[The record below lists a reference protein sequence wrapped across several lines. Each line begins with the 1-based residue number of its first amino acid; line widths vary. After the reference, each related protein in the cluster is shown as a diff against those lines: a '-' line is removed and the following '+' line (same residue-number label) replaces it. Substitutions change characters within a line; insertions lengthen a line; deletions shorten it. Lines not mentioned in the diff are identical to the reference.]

1 MSSQLIKKQIE
12 AGYKKIY
19 PITFIQEILD
29 KGTGEKLSKILNR
42 INHVYLN
49 FKGNKEATRA
59 SLPLELQRRGIWITY
74 DTNDSIVTEMY
85 KGGDIRGD
93 WEQIPDVEFVRSNA
107 SKIPDGAIIPE
118 HLSPA
123 LWEMLLEEHTII
135 NMPDDEDLT
144 HNCRVLK
151 FKDRQYCPSDPQGKG
166 YIILRRNW
174 VNGINVLDKAKISEA
189 NTIYEIRYN
198 FDLKGALLEL
208 PESCTLLFNGGSI
221 NNGTIVFN
229 KTNILGISKLTDIG
243 DVTVLGTFDKGLIM
257 AMDDTVKWYDGSE
270 WKKIEA
276 DSSLLT
282 FSARV
287 LKAEKTEEPIA
298 TAEVVDNEIQFTFG
312 LPKGDKGDKG
322 DPGEKGDPGDTA
334 VSTQTFAI
342 FKSTGTDKNPPAT
355 PTGGHWNS
363 TNDVFTPPEG
373 WSRTDNLTGI
383 IWMSTGIFKDD
394 TGTLLGTWSTPVRI
408 SGEDGAPGTDGL
420 TLEFIYKLT
429 PTSLEVPALNV
440 TDSPNTNG
448 YVPSGWTNNPQGID
462 IDNQCEWVSTRKKEL
477 GGAWQN
483 WNTPTIWSKWGVNG
497 KDGAGIEYIYLRNN
511 GESVNNPTP
520 SNTSTD
526 RYQEK
531 GDYEDIEYIPDGW
544 TDNPQGVAPGLRY
557 EWVSQRKYRNGVW
570 GAFSNPVVWSKW
582 GEDGFAGLSV
592 RTMYAKYSLGNTPPV
607 VTTNINPGSIWGL
620 VFPNYDNTKEAVW
633 MIQAYVTYKNEL
645 ATTEDGIPEAAL
657 GWQGPW
663 IVTGTPGENGNPVNW
678 KTYVYKKSTTKPTSK
693 PPVNVLYNDAS
704 IANAGWMDYP
714 NDTGQWWQC
723 IGTVD
728 GTTKMITE
736 WSEILPVNGQD
747 GTAQDGKKV
756 EMRFNKNTSQIT
768 APAINRAIRQPEG
781 WTINPPELTV
791 TESTVDGITTV
802 TAEYLWMT
810 VATIN
815 PDDTLVTDS
824 DGNGWSIPVRISG
837 EQGPKGNTGP
847 TGDRG
852 PQGPTGISGVSFEVK
867 YCLGTATTYL
877 GNSNPSESLDGWS
890 DTVPETT
897 QEHPYIWCIQG
908 KKVYSKDE
916 KGNEVFVINWSRPFR
931 LSGINGLTGEAAGS
945 QIIYPAGVYDVNKT
959 YETTERIAPYVLDTS
974 DGNYYVMNY
983 IGTWTGTE
991 QGDKTPSQSF
1001 AQNGNTYWQKF
1012 EAFDAVYTKVGI
1024 IANGLIG
1031 EAVFN
1036 GDYAFSQQGIDRQGN
1051 ESSDYQEFCHTPG
1064 DIYVNNPYDPTCI
1077 FRPNW
1082 CVNFSTGEQWMG
1094 RGKSYFGSEGD
1105 GYVANKNISWNANGN
1120 VTLGSNVTIS
1130 YSQVNGIDD
1139 AINQGVTNGVNN
1151 GLTDVNNRIDGF
1163 ESWKNTVEET
1173 FNGIDERIGNNE
1185 ITIGEINNKASL
1197 VSQMSNAEV
1206 LFHNPE
1212 FVVKS
1217 LSEASSYEEI
1227 PSIIMT
1233 TFNNIRLY
1241 GICSGYSGYH
1251 HCVISGDS
1259 DVLGW
1264 NGTNDKTVLFFNY
1277 GSFAGSDIT
1286 IIGIDIKRGSTYY
1299 NIFEGSVRL
1308 ESLEEAEKVSIPYK
1322 SNPLP
1327 SDSPYLL
1334 STDSLYIRYQSDWAY
1349 TFPSVEGINFIS
1361 ILQYYNNDTPHIL
1374 FGYDVGTGVT
1384 NNLHS
1389 AVILPSAD
1397 SSALDSTSPNHNGDT
1412 LLIKNYS
1419 YMSPTDLRIPGLQ
1432 FAVDSRANA
1441 KFLCRTVAKIPEDF
1455 RLEFTNN
1462 ECGNGAKF
1470 TWLTDNHGTGSYK
1483 EYLYLVECGST
1494 GNFSTVLFSY
1504 LVPCDDKGVTA
1515 VKGST
1520 YQRSIIVTKNGEQ
1533 ISYAPLEWRVAY
1545 ATVFDLTSNSK
1556 VSTYID
1562 ANGIYTGTINAAQI
1576 TAGTIDSGV
1585 INTDTILSNGNKW
1598 ALLKDGS
1605 GYLAS
1610 KNISWLADGT
1620 LSIKGANTTITNG
1633 TVTGK
1638 YTSGNTVFYDGYQLN
1653 PNGSGYIAGKL
1664 ITWTADGQ
1672 ITLPPMGTITVTPKY
1687 SYLTFTGFDV
1697 TLTVFA
1703 GYCNIEGGIYLGVSF
1718 DGSTVTDNNWFPVT
1732 TDPVASPYTAIK
1744 SIGYSDWNV
1753 PDGDAVYPKTLM
1765 LGVGSNKKIAANY
1778 DIQNI
1783 NILDPYQIVM
1793 ASDATITWH
1802 SKSFTSDDVAI
1813 DGGDVFNFKGNSAR
1827 LTLELRNPDTSM
1839 HTYKILYYVNSTT
1852 ELNGYAVN
1860 GGNPV
1865 GKIPIDESIP
1875 IGNGTVR
1882 VIISQ
1887 SLGATGA
1894 QLNGTTYALSGGG
1907 YMYIDVKIS
1916 GVSAINPNLNKAA
1929 LVIAIA
1935 QIQ

>member
-49 FKGNKEATRA
+49 FKGTKEATRA
-59 SLPLELQRRGIWITY
+59 SLPKELQRRGIWITY
-74 DTNDSIVTEMY
+74 DTNDSIVTEVY
-85 KGGDIRGD
+85 KGGDLTGD
-93 WEQIPDVEFVRSNA
+93 WDIVPDIDFVRSNA
-107 SKIPDGAIIPE
+107 SKIPEGAIIPE

-123 LWEMLLEEHTII
+123 LREMLLEEHTII

-144 HNCRVLK
+144 QKCRVLK

-243 DVTVLGTFDKGLIM
+243 DVTILGSFDKGLIM

-276 DSSLLT
+276 DSSILN

-355 PTGGHWNS
+355 PTGGHWDS
-363 TNDVFTPPEG
+363 SNDSFTPPEG

-394 TGTLLGTWSTPVRI
+394 TGTLLGAWSTPVRI
-408 SGEDGAPGTDGL
+408 SGEDGVPGSDGL
-420 TLEFIYKLT
+420 TIEFIYKLT
-429 PTSLEVPALNV
+429 PTSLIVPELNL
-440 TDSPNTNG
+440 TDSPNVND
-448 YVPSGWTNNPQGID
+448 YIPSGWKDRPTGID
-462 IDNQCEWVSTRKKEL
+462 VENQCEWVSTRKRNQGE
-477 GGAWQN
+477 AWQN
-483 WNTPTIWSKWGVNG
+483 WTKPAIWSKWGVNG
-497 KDGAGIEYIYLRNN
+497 QDGDGIQYIYLRNN

-520 SNTSTD
+520 SNTTTD

-531 GDYEDIEYIPDGW
+531 GDYEGVEYVPTELGW
-544 TDNPQGVAPGLRY
+544 TDNPQGVTSELRY
-557 EWVSQRKYRNGVW
+557 EWVSQRKYRDGVW
-570 GAFSNPVVWSKW
+570 GPFSNPVVWAKW

-607 VTTNINPGSIWGL
+607 VTNNINPGSIWGL

-781 WTINPPELTV
+781 WSLTPPQLTV

-824 DGNGWSIPVRISG
+824 GGNGWSIPVRISG

-847 TGDRG
+847 TGKPG
-852 PQGPTGISGVSFEVK
+852 PQGPTGISGVSFEIK
-867 YCLGTATTYL
+867 YCLGTADSYT
-877 GNSNPSESLDGWS
+877 GEWLDN
-890 DTVPETT
+890 VPETT
-897 QEHPYIWCIQG
+897 TEYPYIWCKQG

-916 KGNEVFVINWSRPFR
+916 EGNEVFVINWGNPFR

-959 YETTERIAPYVLDTS
+959 YKTTERVAPYVLDSS

-991 QGDKTPSQSF
+991 QNNQTPSQSF
-1001 AQNGNTYWQKF
+1001 ANNGNTYWQKF

-1036 GDYAFSQQGIDRQGN
+1036 GDYAFSQKGIDRQGN

-1163 ESWKNTVEET
+1163 ESWKNTVEKT
-1173 FNGIDERIGNNE
+1173 FDGIDKRIGNNE

-1197 VSQMSNAEV
+1197 VSQMSNAEL
-1206 LFHNPE
+1206 LFPNPE
-1212 FVVKS
+1212 FTGEKLIDDFVEWWK
-1217 LSEASSYEEI
+1217 YQH
-1227 PSIIMT
+1227 
-1233 TFNNIRLY
+1233 NNLRLY
-1241 GICSGYSGYH
+1241 GVTKGYSGYH
-1251 HCVISGDS
+1251 HCVIPGTS
-1259 DVLGW
+1259 DILRW
-1264 NGTNDKTVLFFNY
+1264 NGAETPTTVFFNY
-1277 GSFAGSDIT
+1277 CNSFKGLDAT

-1299 NIFEGSVRL
+1299 NIFEGSL
-1308 ESLEEAEKVSIPYK
+1308 ELSEEKAAISYK
-1322 SNPLP
+1322 DNPLP

-1334 STDSLYIRYQSDWAY
+1334 STDSLYIRYQSEWGDTSADLNQDSLVGFPFYLSMYRNTTPYLVIGSLDALPEGTNYWHSYHY
-1349 TFPSVEGINFIS
+1349 TNEVVGDIPPN
-1361 ILQYYNNDTPHIL
+1361 
-1374 FGYDVGTGVT
+1374 GTGFICT
-1384 NNLHS
+1384 
-1389 AVILPSAD
+1389 IR
-1397 SSALDSTSPNHNGDT
+1397 
-1412 LLIKNYS
+1412 NYS

-1432 FAVDSRANA
+1432 FAVDSRPNA
-1441 KFLCRTVAKIPEDF
+1441 RFLCRIVAKIPENF
-1455 RLEFTNN
+1455 KLNFTNN
-1462 ECGNGAKF
+1462 QYGNGGTF
-1470 TWLTDNHGTGSYK
+1470 TWLTDNQGTGKYK
-1483 EYLYLVECGST
+1483 EYLYLLECGST
-1494 GNFSTVLFSY
+1494 GNFQSVLYSY
-1504 LVPCDDKGVTA
+1504 LEVNDKKLVTPVA
-1515 VKGST
+1515 DPTST
-1520 YQRSIIVTKNGEQ
+1520 YQMSIIVKKDGET
-1533 ISYAPLEWRVAY
+1533 INYAPLEWRVAY

-1576 TAGTIDSGV
+1576 TAGTIDAGL
-1585 INTDTILSNGNKW
+1585 INTDAILSNGDKW
-1598 ALLKDGS
+1598 ALKKDGS

-1610 KNISWLADGT
+1610 NKINWDPNGT
-1620 LSIKGANTTITNG
+1620 LRI
-1633 TVTGK
+1633 
-1638 YTSGNTVFYDGYQLN
+1638 SGNLLGFTGSKYGYNLAPEGQGYVAGGAIKWDM
-1653 PNGSGYIAGKL
+1653 NGGL
-1664 ITWTADGQ
+1664 V
-1672 ITLPPMGTITVTPKY
+1672 LPPMGSIVPVVSGPIHSRSLSATV
-1687 SYLTFTGFDV
+1687 
-1697 TLTVFA
+1697 TVFA
-1703 GYCNIEGGIYLGVSF
+1703 GYCNIEGGIYLGVSSN
-1718 DGSTVTDNNWFPVT
+1718 GLVSGVSAWRTVVSSV
-1732 TDPVASPYTAIK
+1732 VASPYTATVSNIAYTVSGSVGKSLILAVGAGENKKVAANFALGSLGLEQSPYYIK
-1744 SIGYSDWNV
+1744 V
-1753 PDGDAVYPKTLM
+1753 EDGDDAAVDLVQFRSDGETSTASGYDYYFTGTSATVKLFIQNSSSTADKKFTWK
-1765 LGVGSNKKIAANY
+1765 VSNLDSANY
-1778 DIQNI
+1778 HITI
-1783 NILDPYQIVM
+1783 APKLGIT
-1793 ASDATITWH
+1793 ASGITVYKEGNTITGIGLKAG
-1802 SKSFTSDDVAI
+1802 SIELEQGFY
-1813 DGGDVFNFKGNSAR
+1813 
-1827 LTLELRNPDTSM
+1827 LTLDVTKL
-1839 HTYKILYYVNSTT
+1839 T
-1852 ELNGYAVN
+1852 EPSAS
-1860 GGNPV
+1860 
-1865 GKIPIDESIP
+1865 PI
-1875 IGNGTVR
+1875 T
-1882 VIISQ
+1882 
-1887 SLGATGA
+1887 LT
-1894 QLNGTTYALSGGG
+1894 
-1907 YMYIDVKIS
+1907 
-1916 GVSAINPNLNKAA
+1916 INCT
-1929 LVIAIA
+1929 
-1935 QIQ
+1935 

>member
-174 VNGINVLDKAKISEA
+174 VGGINVLEQDKISEA

-198 FDLKGALLEL
+198 FDLKGNLLTL
-208 PESCTLLFNGGSI
+208 PESVTLLFNGGSI
-221 NNGTIVFN
+221 NNGTLICN

-243 DVTVLGTFDKGLIM
+243 DVTVLGTFDEGLVM
-257 AMDDTVKWYDGSE
+257 AMDGTIKWYDGTE
-270 WKKIEA
+270 WRKIESDA
-276 DSSLLT
+276 TSLAL
-282 FSARV
+282 SARV
-287 LKAEKTEEPIA
+287 LSVSKTEEPSA
-298 TAEVVDNEIQFTFG
+298 TAEIVDNEVQFTFG

-322 DPGEKGDPGDTA
+322 DRGEKGEKGDPGDTA
-334 VSTQTFAI
+334 VATQTFAI
-342 FKSTGTDKNPPAT
+342 FKSTGTDKNTPAT
-355 PTGGHWNS
+355 PTGGHWDSSNGS
-363 TNDVFTPPEG
+363 FTPPEG

-394 TGTLLGTWSTPVRI
+394 TGTLLGSWSTPVRI

-448 YVPSGWTNNPQGID
+448 YVPSGWTNNPQGITV
-462 IDNQCEWVSTRKKEL
+462 DNQCEWVSTRRKEL
-477 GGAWQN
+477 RGAWQN
-483 WNTPTIWSKWGVNG
+483 WNTPVIWSKWGVKG
-497 KDGAGIEYIYLRNN
+497 QDGAGIEYIYLRNN
-511 GESVNNPTP
+511 GEPVDNPTP

-531 GDYEDIEYIPDGW
+531 GDYEDIEYIPEGW
-544 TDNPQGVAPGLRY
+544 TDNPQGVTSTLRY

-607 VTTNINPGSIWGL
+607 VTTNINPGSIWGFT
-620 VFPNYDNTKEAVW
+620 FPNYDNKTEAVW
-633 MIQAYVTYKNEL
+633 MIQAYVTYDNKL
-645 ATTEDGIPEAAL
+645 ATVEDGVPEAAL

-663 IVTGTPGENGNPVNW
+663 IVTGTPGEDGVPINW
-678 KTYVYKKSTTKPTSK
+678 KTYIYKKSNTKPTST
-693 PPVNVLYNDAS
+693 PSTGILYTEVLVD
-704 IANAGWMDYP
+704 GWVDYP
-714 NDTGQWWQC
+714 NDSGNWWQC

-728 GTTKMITE
+728 GTTKLITS
-736 WSEILPVNGQD
+736 WSEILPVNGKD

-756 EMRFNKNTSQIT
+756 EMRFNKNSSQTSS
-768 APAINRAIRQPEG
+768 PAINRAIRTPSG
-781 WTINPPELTV
+781 WSLTPPQLTV
-791 TESTVDGITTV
+791 TESTVEGVTTV

-847 TGDRG
+847 AGSQG

-867 YCLGTATTYL
+867 YCLGTANSHT
-877 GNSNPSESLDGWS
+877 GNDPSINLDGWS

-897 QEHPYIWCIQG
+897 SEHPYIWCIQG
-908 KKVYSKDE
+908 KKVYSKNE
-916 KGNEVFVINWSRPFR
+916 EGNEVFVINWGKPFR
-931 LSGINGLTGEAAGS
+931 LSGINGLTEEAAGS
-945 QIIYPAGVYDVNKT
+945 QIIYPAGVYDVTKT

-991 QGDKTPSQSF
+991 QDNKTPSQSF
-1001 AQNGNTYWQKF
+1001 AHNGNTYWQKF

-1036 GDYAFSQQGIDRQGN
+1036 GNYAFSQQGIDRQGN
-1051 ESSDYQEFCHTPG
+1051 ESSDYQDFCRTPG
-1064 DIYVNNPYDPTCI
+1064 DIYVNNPYDLTCI

-1094 RGKSYFGSEGD
+1094 RGKSYFGPKGEGH
-1105 GYVANKNISWNANGN
+1105 VANQNISWDKDGK
-1120 VTLGSNVTIS
+1120 VTLSPSVTIS
-1130 YSQVNGIDD
+1130 FNQVNGIQD

-1151 GLTDVNNRIDGF
+1151 GLTDVNNKINSF
-1163 ESWKNTVEET
+1163 ESWKSTVEET
-1173 FNGIDERIGNNE
+1173 FDGIDKRIGNNE

-1197 VSQMSNAEV
+1197 VSQMASSEM
-1206 LFHNPE
+1206 LFPNPE
-1212 FVVKS
+1212 FTGEKLIDDYVEWWK
-1217 LSEASSYEEI
+1217 YQH
-1227 PSIIMT
+1227 
-1233 TFNNIRLY
+1233 NNLRLY
-1241 GICSGYSGYH
+1241 GVTKGYSGYH
-1251 HCVISGDS
+1251 HCVIPGTSNI
-1259 DVLGW
+1259 LRW
-1264 NGTNDKTVLFFNY
+1264 NGTETPTTVFFNY
-1277 GSFAGSDIT
+1277 CNSFKGLDTT

-1299 NIFEGSVRL
+1299 NIFEGSL
-1308 ESLEEAEKVSIPYK
+1308 ELSEEKAAITYK
-1322 SNPLP
+1322 DNPLP

-1334 STDSLYIRYQSDWAY
+1334 STDSLYIRYQSEWGD
-1349 TFPSVEGINFIS
+1349 TFGNFSQEDLNTLQPPFHLDMYRNNTPYLVVGYNGGIPEGTNYWHSYHYIS
-1361 ILQYYNNDTPHIL
+1361 NEVTGDIPPN
-1374 FGYDVGTGVT
+1374 GTGF
-1384 NNLHS
+1384 
-1389 AVILPSAD
+1389 IC
-1397 SSALDSTSPNHNGDT
+1397 
-1412 LLIKNYS
+1412 IIRNYS

-1432 FAVDSRANA
+1432 FAVDSRPNA
-1441 KFLCRTVAKIPEDF
+1441 RFLCRIVAKIPENF
-1455 RLEFTNN
+1455 KLNFTNN
-1462 ECGNGAKF
+1462 QYGNGGTF
-1470 TWLTDNHGTGSYK
+1470 TWLTDNQGTGKYK
-1483 EYLYLVECGST
+1483 EYLYLLECGNT
-1494 GNFSTVLFSY
+1494 GNFQPVLYSY
-1504 LVPCDDKGVTA
+1504 LEANDKKLVTPVA
-1515 VKGST
+1515 DPTST
-1520 YQRSIIVTKNGEQ
+1520 YQMSIIVSKDGETKN
-1533 ISYAPLEWRVAY
+1533 YAPLEWRVAY

-1585 INTDTILSNGNKW
+1585 INTDTILSNGDNW

-1605 GYLAS
+1605 GYLARR
-1610 KNISWLADGT
+1610 KIKWDTEGT
-1620 LSIKGANTTITNG
+1620 LSISGILQG
-1633 TVTGK
+1633 FTGSK
-1638 YTSGNTVFYDGYQLN
+1638 CGY
-1653 PNGSGYIAGKL
+1653 KL
-1664 ITWTADGQ
+1664 LPDGQ
-1672 ITLPPMGTITVTPKY
+1672 GEVAGGAIKWDMNGGLVLPPMGSIVPVVSGPIHDRKLSATV
-1687 SYLTFTGFDV
+1687 
-1697 TLTVFA
+1697 TVFA
-1703 GYCNIEGGIYLGVSF
+1703 GYCNIEGGIYLGVSS
-1718 DGSTVTDNNWFPVT
+1718 DGVTSWKTVVSSA
-1732 TDPVASPYTAIK
+1732 VASPYTATV
-1744 SIGYSDWNV
+1744 SNIGYTVSGSV
-1753 PDGDAVYPKTLM
+1753 GKSLILAVGTD
-1765 LGVGSNKKIAANY
+1765 KKVAANFDLGSLGLDQSPY
-1778 DIQNI
+1778 AINVVEDGENDTAIDLIQFRSNGETSTASGYNYYFTGTNATVKLFIQNSSSQYDRKFTWKI
-1783 NILDPYQIVM
+1783 DNLSITNYAIAIVPESGM
-1793 ASDATITWH
+1793 SPSGITVYKEGNTITGIGLKAG
-1802 SKSFTSDDVAI
+1802 SMDLRQGFY
-1813 DGGDVFNFKGNSAR
+1813 
-1827 LTLELRNPDTSM
+1827 LTLDVTNPSASPITL
-1839 HTYKILYYVNSTT
+1839 TINC
-1852 ELNGYAVN
+1852 
-1860 GGNPV
+1860 GNE
-1865 GKIPIDESIP
+1865 I
-1875 IGNGTVR
+1875 
-1882 VIISQ
+1882 
-1887 SLGATGA
+1887 
-1894 QLNGTTYALSGGG
+1894 
-1907 YMYIDVKIS
+1907 
-1916 GVSAINPNLNKAA
+1916 
-1929 LVIAIA
+1929 
-1935 QIQ
+1935 

>member
-166 YIILRRNW
+166 YVILRRNW
-174 VNGINVLDKAKISEA
+174 VGGINVLEQDKISEA

-198 FDLKGALLEL
+198 FDLKGNLLTL
-208 PESCTLLFNGGSI
+208 PESVTLLFNGGSI
-221 NNGTIVFN
+221 NNGTLICN

-243 DVTVLGTFDKGLIM
+243 DVTVLGTFDEGLVM
-257 AMDDTVKWYDGSE
+257 AMDGTIKWYDGTE
-270 WKKIEA
+270 WRKIESDA
-276 DSSLLT
+276 TSLAL
-282 FSARV
+282 SARV
-287 LKAEKTEEPIA
+287 LSVSKAEEPSA
-298 TAEVVDNEIQFTFG
+298 TAEIVDNEVQFTFG

-322 DPGEKGDPGDTA
+322 EQGEKGEKGDPGDTA
-334 VSTQTFAI
+334 VATQTFAI
-342 FKSTGTDKNPPAT
+342 FKSTGTDKNTPAT
-355 PTGGHWNS
+355 PIGGHWDSSNGS
-363 TNDVFTPPEG
+363 FTPPEG

-394 TGTLLGTWSTPVRI
+394 TGTLLGSWSTPVRI

-462 IDNQCEWVSTRKKEL
+462 VDNQCEWVSTRKKEL

-483 WNTPTIWSKWGVNG
+483 WNAPVIWSKWGVNG
-497 KDGAGIEYIYLRNN
+497 QDGAGIEYIYLRNN

-531 GDYEDIEYIPDGW
+531 GDYEGIEYVPDGW
-544 TDNPQGVAPGLRY
+544 TDNPQGVAPGASY

-607 VTTNINPGSIWGL
+607 VTTNINPGSIWGFT
-620 VFPNYDNTKEAVW
+620 FPNYDNKTEAVW
-633 MIQAYVTYKNEL
+633 MIQAYVTYDNKL
-645 ATTEDGIPEAAL
+645 ATVEDGVPEAAL

-663 IVTGTPGENGNPVNW
+663 IVTGTPGEDGVPVNW
-678 KTYVYKKSTTKPTSK
+678 KTYIYKKSDTKPTST
-693 PPVNVLYNDAS
+693 PSTGILYTEVLVD
-704 IANAGWMDYP
+704 GWVDYP
-714 NDTGQWWQC
+714 NDSGNWWQC

-728 GTTKMITE
+728 GTTKLITS
-736 WSEILPVNGQD
+736 WSEILPVNGKD

-756 EMRFNKNTSQIT
+756 EMRFNKNSSQTSS
-768 APAINRAIRQPEG
+768 PAIDRTIRTPSG
-781 WTINPPELTV
+781 WSLTPPQLTV

-815 PDDTLVTDS
+815 PDDTLVKDS

-867 YCLGTATTYL
+867 YCLGTADSHT
-877 GNSNPSESLDGWS
+877 GNDPSINLDGWS
-890 DTVPETT
+890 DEVPKTT

-908 KKVYSKDE
+908 KKVYSKNE
-916 KGNEVFVINWSRPFR
+916 EGNEVFVINWGKPFR

-945 QIIYPAGVYDVNKT
+945 QIIYPAGVYDVTKT
-959 YETTERIAPYVLDTS
+959 YETTERIAPYVLDPS

-1001 AQNGNTYWQKF
+1001 ADNGNTYWQKF

-1036 GDYAFSQQGIDRQGN
+1036 KEYAFSQTGIDVEGN
-1051 ESSDYQEFCHTPG
+1051 ESTNYQNFMLLSNGLTSFS
-1064 DIYVNNPYDPTCI
+1064 PYDHNCL
-1077 FRPNW
+1077 FRPRW
-1082 CVNFSTGEQWMG
+1082 CVNFKTGEQWLG
-1094 RGKSYFGSEGD
+1094 TGTSHFGSAGD
-1105 GYVANKNISWNANGN
+1105 GYVANENIKWNAEGK

-1130 YSQVNGIDD
+1130 YSQVAGITD
-1139 AINQGVTNGVNN
+1139 AINQGVTEGVNN
-1151 GLTDVNNRIDGF
+1151 GLTDVNNRIDTINSDF
-1163 ESWKNTVEET
+1163 NSWKDHVGDT
-1173 FNGIDERIGNNE
+1173 FTGINEKIKNNE
-1185 ITIGEINNKASL
+1185 ITIGEISNKASL
-1197 VSQMSNAEV
+1197 VSQMASSEM
-1206 LFHNPE
+1206 LFPNPE
-1212 FVVKS
+1212 FIYDLNRVDLDISMGVDAI
-1217 LSEASSYEEI
+1217 EA
-1227 PSIIMT
+1227 MT
-1233 TFNNIRLY
+1233 TFMKYIFNNLKLY
-1241 GICSGYSGYH
+1241 GVNIGYAGYH
-1251 HCVISGDS
+1251 HHVLSGAT
-1259 DVLGW
+1259 LGW
-1264 NGTNDKTVLFFNY
+1264 DGTEQQTTIFFNY
-1277 GSFAGSDIT
+1277 SKFLGKDAS
-1286 IIGIDIKRGSTYY
+1286 IIRIDIKRSGEYH
-1299 NIFEGSVRL
+1299 NIYEGKFDVT
-1308 ESLEEAEKVSIPYK
+1308 ETATAISL
-1322 SNPLP
+1322 SNPFP
-1327 SDSPYLL
+1327 SNSSNLL
-1334 STDSLYIRYQSDWAY
+1334 ATDELYISFQSDWGYTNWEQENINYLAY
-1349 TFPSVEGINFIS
+1349 LEYLKNT
-1361 ILQYYNNDTPHIL
+1361 TPYPL
-1374 FGYDVGTGVT
+1374 YGMGSTTSYGTLY
-1384 NNLHS
+1384 LHS
-1389 AVILPSAD
+1389 MMIPYIEG
-1397 SSALDSTSPNHNGDT
+1397 STDNIIRDDPDSPNSNGKT
-1412 LLIKNYS
+1412 MVIQNYS
-1419 YMSPTDLRIPGLQ
+1419 YMSSTDLRIPGLQ
-1432 FAVDSRANA
+1432 FAVDSRPNA
-1441 KFLCRTVAKIPEDF
+1441 RFLCRIVAKIPENF
-1455 RLEFTNN
+1455 KLTFTNN
-1462 ECGNGAKF
+1462 QYGNGGTF
-1470 TWLTDNHGTGSYK
+1470 TWLTDNQGTGKYK
-1483 EYLYLVECGST
+1483 EYLYLLECGST
-1494 GNFSTVLFSY
+1494 GNFQSVLYSY
-1504 LVPCDDKGVTA
+1504 LEANDKKLVEPIAGA
-1515 VKGST
+1515 T
-1520 YQRSIIVTKNGEQ
+1520 YQMSIIVKKNDET
-1533 ISYAPLEWRVAY
+1533 INYAPLEWRVAY

-1556 VSTYID
+1556 VGTYID

-1610 KNISWLADGT
+1610 KNIKWEIDGT
-1620 LSIKGANTTITNG
+1620 LRI
-1633 TVTGK
+1633 
-1638 YTSGNTVFYDGYQLN
+1638 SGNLLGFTGSKYGYNLAPEGQGYVAGGAIKWDM
-1653 PNGSGYIAGKL
+1653 NGGL
-1664 ITWTADGQ
+1664 V
-1672 ITLPPMGTITVTPKY
+1672 LPPMGTIVPVVSGPIHNRVLSATV
-1687 SYLTFTGFDV
+1687 
-1697 TLTVFA
+1697 TVFA
-1703 GYCNIEGGIYLGVSF
+1703 GYCNIEGGIYLGVSSN
-1718 DGSTVTDNNWFPVT
+1718 GLVSGVTSWITVVDHTVS
-1732 TDPVASPYTAIK
+1732 SPYTAT
-1744 SIGYSDWNV
+1744 V
-1753 PDGDAVYPKTLM
+1753 PNIVYTGPNNETLILAVGTT
-1765 LGVGSNKKIAANY
+1765 KKVAANFALGSLGLGKPPYKIEVAEAGENDTAVDLIQFRSNGETSTASGY
-1778 DIQNI
+1778 DYYFTGTSATVKLLIQNSSSI
-1783 NILDPYQIVM
+1783 ADREFTWSVSNLASSNYTIAIVPEYGM
-1793 ASDATITWH
+1793 SPSGITVIKTGMNNTITGIGLKAG
-1802 SKSFTSDDVAI
+1802 SMELNQGFY
-1813 DGGDVFNFKGNSAR
+1813 
-1827 LTLELRNPDTSM
+1827 LTLDITNPS
-1839 HTYKILYYVNSTT
+1839 
-1852 ELNGYAVN
+1852 A
-1860 GGNPV
+1860 
-1865 GKIPIDESIP
+1865 
-1875 IGNGTVR
+1875 
-1882 VIISQ
+1882 
-1887 SLGATGA
+1887 SLIT
-1894 QLNGTTYALSGGG
+1894 LTIKCT
-1907 YMYIDVKIS
+1907 
-1916 GVSAINPNLNKAA
+1916 
-1929 LVIAIA
+1929 
-1935 QIQ
+1935 

>member
-93 WEQIPDVEFVRSNA
+93 WEQIPDVEFVRNNA

-174 VNGINVLDKAKISEA
+174 VGGINVLEQDKISEA

-198 FDLKGALLEL
+198 FDLKGNLLTL
-208 PESCTLLFNGGSI
+208 PESVTLLFNGGSI
-221 NNGTIVFN
+221 NNGTLICN

-243 DVTVLGTFDKGLIM
+243 DVSILGTFDEGLVM
-257 AMDDTVKWYDGSE
+257 AMDGTIKWYDGTE
-270 WKKIEA
+270 WRKIESDA
-276 DSSLLT
+276 TSLAL
-282 FSARV
+282 SARV
-287 LKAEKTEEPIA
+287 LSVSKAEEPSA
-298 TAEVVDNEIQFTFG
+298 TAEIVDNEVQFTFG

-322 DPGEKGDPGDTA
+322 DRGEKGEKGERGDTA
-334 VSTQTFAI
+334 VATQTFAI
-342 FKSTGTDKNPPAT
+342 FKSTGTDKNTPAT
-355 PTGGHWNS
+355 PTGGHWDS
-363 TNDVFTPPEG
+363 SNDSFTPPEG

-394 TGTLLGTWSTPVRI
+394 TGTLLGSWSTPVRI

-429 PTSLEVPALNV
+429 PTSLEKPALNV

-462 IDNQCEWVSTRKKEL
+462 VDNQCEWVSTRKKEL
-477 GGAWQN
+477 RGAWQN
-483 WNTPTIWSKWGVNG
+483 WNTPVIWSKWGVKG
-497 KDGAGIEYIYLRNN
+497 QDGAGIEYIYLRNN

-544 TDNPQGVAPGLRY
+544 TDNPQGVTSTLRY

-570 GAFSNPVVWSKW
+570 GAFSNPVVWAKW

-607 VTTNINPGSIWGL
+607 VTTNINPGSIWGFT
-620 VFPNYDNTKEAVW
+620 FPNYDNKTEAVW
-633 MIQAYVTYKNEL
+633 MIQAYVTYDNKL
-645 ATTEDGIPEAAL
+645 ATVEDGVPEAAL

-693 PPVNVLYNDAS
+693 PPVNVLFNDSS
-704 IANAGWMDYP
+704 IINAGWMDYP

-728 GTTKMITE
+728 GTTKLITS
-736 WSEILPVNGQD
+736 WSEILPVNGKD

-756 EMRFNKNTSQIT
+756 EMRFNKNSSQT
-768 APAINRAIRQPEG
+768 AYPAIDRTIRTPSG
-781 WTINPPELTV
+781 WSLTPPQLTV

-810 VATIN
+810 VATVN
-815 PDDTLVTDS
+815 PDDTLVKDS

-867 YCLGTATTYL
+867 YCLGTANSCT
-877 GNSNPSESLDGWS
+877 GSDPSSNPDLNGWS
-890 DTVPETT
+890 DEVPNTT
-897 QEHPYIWCIQG
+897 SEHPYIWCIQG

-916 KGNEVFVINWSRPFR
+916 KGNEVFVINWGKPFR
-931 LSGINGLTGEAAGS
+931 LSGINGLTGEAPGS
-945 QIIYPAGVYDVNKT
+945 QIVYPAGVYNVTKT

-1001 AQNGNTYWQKF
+1001 ADNGNTYWQKF
-1012 EAFDAVYTKVGI
+1012 EAFDAVYAKVGI

-1051 ESSDYQEFCHTPG
+1051 ESSDYQDFCRTPG
-1064 DIYVNNPYDPTCI
+1064 DIYVSNPYDSTCI

-1094 RGKSYFGSEGD
+1094 RGKSYFGPEGD
-1105 GYVANKNISWNANGN
+1105 GHVANGNISWNAEGK

-1130 YSQVNGIDD
+1130 YSQVAGITD
-1139 AINQGVTNGVNN
+1139 AINQGVTEGVNN

-1163 ESWKNTVEET
+1163 ESWKSTVEKT
-1173 FNGIDERIGNNE
+1173 FTDIDKKIENNE

-1197 VSQMSNAEV
+1197 VSQMASSKM
-1206 LFHNPE
+1206 LFPNPE
-1212 FVVKS
+1212 FIFDITRVDLDVS
-1217 LSEASSYEEI
+1217 MGVDAIEAF
-1227 PSIIMT
+1227 T
-1233 TFNNIRLY
+1233 TFAKYSYNNLKLY
-1241 GICSGYSGYH
+1241 GVNIGYAGYH
-1251 HCVISGDS
+1251 HHVLSGATLEWD
-1259 DVLGW
+1259 
-1264 NGTNDKTVLFFNY
+1264 GTESQTTIFFNY
-1277 GSFAGSDIT
+1277 SKFLGKDVS
-1286 IIGIDIKRGSTYY
+1286 IIRMDIKRNGTYY
-1299 NIFEGSVRL
+1299 NVYEGKFDVT
-1308 ESLEEAEKVSIPYK
+1308 ETATAISLK

-1327 SDSPYLL
+1327 SASSNLL
-1334 STDSLYIRYQSDWAY
+1334 ATDELYISFQSDWGSLLWDKDTTSY
-1349 TFPSVEGINFIS
+1349 ITYLE
-1361 ILQYYNNDTPHIL
+1361 YYKNTTPYPL
-1374 FGYDVGTGVT
+1374 FGTSATNGTLY
-1384 NNLHS
+1384 LHS
-1389 AVILPSAD
+1389 RMGFYTEGDDNSGIEDDP
-1397 SSALDSTSPNHNGDT
+1397 TSPNSNGET
-1412 LLIKNYS
+1412 MVIQNYS

-1432 FAVDSRANA
+1432 FAVDSRPNA
-1441 KFLCRTVAKIPEDF
+1441 RFLCRIVAKIPENF
-1455 RLEFTNN
+1455 KLSITNN
-1462 ECGNGAKF
+1462 QYGNGGTF
-1470 TWLTDNHGTGSYK
+1470 TWLTDNQGTGKYK
-1483 EYLYLVECGST
+1483 EYLYLLECGAT
-1494 GNFSTVLFSY
+1494 GNFQSVLYSY
-1504 LVPCDDKGVTA
+1504 LEANDKNLVTPVA
-1515 VKGST
+1515 GAT
-1520 YQRSIIVTKNGEQ
+1520 YQMSIIVSKNGET
-1533 ISYAPLEWRVAY
+1533 INYAPLEWRVAY

-1556 VSTYID
+1556 VGTYID

-1585 INTDTILSNGNKW
+1585 INTDTILSNGNYW

-1610 KNISWLADGT
+1610 KKINWDTEGT
-1620 LSIKGANTTITNG
+1620 LRI
-1633 TVTGK
+1633 
-1638 YTSGNTVFYDGYQLN
+1638 SGNLLGFTGSKYGYNLAPEGQGYVAGGAIKWDM
-1653 PNGSGYIAGKL
+1653 NGGL
-1664 ITWTADGQ
+1664 I
-1672 ITLPPMGTITVTPKY
+1672 LPPMGSIVPVVSGPIHSRSLSATV
-1687 SYLTFTGFDV
+1687 
-1697 TLTVFA
+1697 TVFA
-1703 GYCNIEGGIYLGVSF
+1703 GYCDIEGGIYLGVSSN
-1718 DGSTVTDNNWFPVT
+1718 GLVSGVSAWKTVVSSV
-1732 TDPVASPYTAIK
+1732 VASPYTATVPNIVYTVSGSVGK
-1744 SIGYSDWNV
+1744 SLILAIGAGTNKKVAANFDLGSLGLGKSPYKIEVVEDPSGESDTAVDLVQFRSDGETSTASGYDYYFTGTSATVKLFIQNSSETNDRTFTWNV
-1753 PDGDAVYPKTLM
+1753 
-1765 LGVGSNKKIAANY
+1765 SNLASSNYTIA
-1778 DIQNI
+1778 
-1783 NILDPYQIVM
+1783 IVPEYGM
-1793 ASDATITWH
+1793 TPSGIAIIRTGMNNTITGIGLKAG
-1802 SKSFTSDDVAI
+1802 SMDLNQGFY
-1813 DGGDVFNFKGNSAR
+1813 
-1827 LTLELRNPDTSM
+1827 LTLDVTNPSASPIELTIKC
-1839 HTYKILYYVNSTT
+1839 T
-1852 ELNGYAVN
+1852 
-1860 GGNPV
+1860 
-1865 GKIPIDESIP
+1865 
-1875 IGNGTVR
+1875 
-1882 VIISQ
+1882 
-1887 SLGATGA
+1887 
-1894 QLNGTTYALSGGG
+1894 
-1907 YMYIDVKIS
+1907 
-1916 GVSAINPNLNKAA
+1916 
-1929 LVIAIA
+1929 
-1935 QIQ
+1935 

>member
-174 VNGINVLDKAKISEA
+174 VGGINVLEQNKISEA

-198 FDLKGALLEL
+198 FDLKGNLLTL
-208 PESCTLLFNGGSI
+208 PESVTLLFNGGSI
-221 NNGTIVFN
+221 NNGTLICN

-243 DVTVLGTFDKGLIM
+243 DVTVLGTFDEGLVM
-257 AMDDTVKWYDGSE
+257 AMDGTIKWYDGTE
-270 WKKIEA
+270 WRKIESDA
-276 DSSLLT
+276 TSLAL
-282 FSARV
+282 SARV
-287 LKAEKTEEPIA
+287 LSVSKADEPSA
-298 TAEVVDNEIQFTFG
+298 TAEIVDNEVQFTFG

-322 DPGEKGDPGDTA
+322 EQGEKGEKGDPGDTA
-334 VSTQTFAI
+334 VATQTFAI
-342 FKSTGTDKNPPAT
+342 FKSTGTDKNTPAT
-355 PTGGHWNS
+355 PIGGHWDSSNGS
-363 TNDVFTPPEG
+363 FTPPEG

-394 TGTLLGTWSTPVRI
+394 TGTLLGSWSTPVRI
-408 SGEDGAPGTDGL
+408 SGENGVPGTDGL

-448 YVPSGWTNNPQGID
+448 YVPSGWTNNPQGITV
-462 IDNQCEWVSTRKKEL
+462 DNQCEWVSTRKKEL

-483 WNTPTIWSKWGVNG
+483 WNTPVIWSKWGVNG
-497 KDGAGIEYIYLRNN
+497 QDGAGIEYIYLRNN

-531 GDYEDIEYIPDGW
+531 GDYEGIEYIPDGW
-544 TDNPQGVAPGLRY
+544 TDNPQGVASGLRY

-607 VTTNINPGSIWGL
+607 VTTNINPGSIWGFT
-620 VFPNYDNTKEAVW
+620 FPNYDNKTEAVW
-633 MIQAYVTYKNEL
+633 MIQAYVTYDNKL
-645 ATTEDGIPEAAL
+645 ATVEDGVPEAAL

-693 PPVNVLYNDAS
+693 PPVNVLFNDSS
-704 IANAGWMDYP
+704 ITNAGWMDYP

-768 APAINRAIRQPEG
+768 APAINRARRQPDG
-781 WTINPPELTV
+781 WTINPPQLTV

-824 DGNGWSIPVRISG
+824 DGNGWSVPVRISG

-847 TGDRG
+847 AGSQG

-867 YCLGTATTYL
+867 YCLGTANSYT
-877 GNSNPSESLDGWS
+877 GSNPSTNLNGWS
-890 DTVPETT
+890 DEVPETT
-897 QEHPYIWCIQG
+897 SELPYIWCIQG
-908 KKVYSKDE
+908 KKVYSKNE
-916 KGNEVFVINWSRPFR
+916 EGNEVFVINWGKPFR

-945 QIIYPAGVYDVNKT
+945 QIIYPAGVYDVTKT

-1001 AQNGNTYWQKF
+1001 ADNGNTYWQKF

-1036 GDYAFSQQGIDRQGN
+1036 KEYAFSQIGIDVEGN
-1051 ESSDYQEFCHTPG
+1051 ESTNYQNFMLLSNGLTS
-1064 DIYVNNPYDPTCI
+1064 YSPYDPNCL
-1077 FRPNW
+1077 FRPRW
-1082 CVNFSTGEQWMG
+1082 CVNFKTGEQWLG
-1094 RGKSYFGSEGD
+1094 TGTSHFGSAGD
-1105 GYVANKNISWNANGN
+1105 GYVANENIKWNAEGN

-1130 YSQVNGIDD
+1130 YSQVAGITD
-1139 AINQGVTNGVNN
+1139 AINQGVTEGVNN
-1151 GLTDVNNRIDGF
+1151 GLTDVNNKINGF

-1173 FNGIDERIGNNE
+1173 FTGIDERIGNNE

-1197 VSQMSNAEV
+1197 VSQMASSEM
-1206 LFHNPE
+1206 LFPNPE
-1212 FVVKS
+1212 FIYDPNRVDLDISMGVDAT
-1217 LSEASSYEEI
+1217 EA
-1227 PSIIMT
+1227 MT
-1233 TFNNIRLY
+1233 TFMKYIFNNLKLY
-1241 GICSGYSGYH
+1241 GVNIGYAGYH
-1251 HCVISGDS
+1251 HHVLSGATLEWD
-1259 DVLGW
+1259 
-1264 NGTNDKTVLFFNY
+1264 GTEQQTTIFFNY
-1277 GSFAGSDIT
+1277 SKFLGKDAS
-1286 IIGIDIKRGSTYY
+1286 IIRMDIKRNGTYY
-1299 NIFEGSVRL
+1299 NVYEGKFDVT
-1308 ESLEEAEKVSIPYK
+1308 ETATTISLK

-1327 SDSPYLL
+1327 SASSNLL
-1334 STDSLYIRYQSDWAY
+1334 ATDELYISFQSDWGY
-1349 TFPSVEGINFIS
+1349 TNWEQESVNYLTYLEYLKNT
-1361 ILQYYNNDTPHIL
+1361 TPYPL
-1374 FGYDVGTGVT
+1374 YGMGSTSYGTLY
-1384 NNLHS
+1384 LHS
-1389 AVILPSAD
+1389 TMIPYIEG
-1397 SSALDSTSPNHNGDT
+1397 STNDIITEDPESPNGNGNT
-1412 LLIKNYS
+1412 MVIRNYS

-1432 FAVDSRANA
+1432 FAVDARPNA
-1441 KFLCRTVAKIPEDF
+1441 RFLCRIVAKIPENF
-1455 RLEFTNN
+1455 KLSFTNN
-1462 ECGNGAKF
+1462 QYGNGGTF
-1470 TWLTDNHGTGSYK
+1470 TWLTDNQGTGKYK
-1483 EYLYLVECGST
+1483 EYLYLLECGST
-1494 GNFSTVLFSY
+1494 GNFQSVLYSY
-1504 LVPCDDKGVTA
+1504 LEANDKKLVTPVA
-1515 VKGST
+1515 GAT
-1520 YQRSIIVTKNGEQ
+1520 YQMSIIVSKNGETKN
-1533 ISYAPLEWRVAY
+1533 YAPLEWRVAY

-1576 TAGTIDSGV
+1576 AAGTIDSGL
-1585 INTDTILSNGNKW
+1585 INTDAILSNGNKW

-1605 GYLAS
+1605 GYLAKRKIQWS
-1610 KNISWLADGT
+1610 LDGT
-1620 LSIKGANTTITNG
+1620 LSI
-1633 TVTGK
+1633 
-1638 YTSGNTVFYDGYQLN
+1638 SGNLQGFTGDKYGYELK
-1653 PNGSGYIAGKL
+1653 PGGSGYVAGGAIKWDMNGGL
-1664 ITWTADGQ
+1664 V
-1672 ITLPPMGTITVTPKY
+1672 LPPMGSIVPVVSGPIHDRKLSATV
-1687 SYLTFTGFDV
+1687 
-1697 TLTVFA
+1697 TVFA
-1703 GYCNIEGGIYLGVSF
+1703 GYCNIEGGIYLGVSSN
-1718 DGSTVTDNNWFPVT
+1718 GLVSGVTSWKTVVDHT
-1732 TDPVASPYTAIK
+1732 VASPYTATVPNIVYT
-1744 SIGYSDWNV
+1744 GYDN
-1753 PDGDAVYPKTLM
+1753 GTLILAVGNPKK
-1765 LGVGSNKKIAANY
+1765 VAANFALGSLGLGKSPYKIEVAEKGESDTAVDLVQFRSNGETSTASGY
-1778 DIQNI
+1778 D
-1783 NILDPYQIVM
+1783 YY
-1793 ASDATITWH
+1793 
-1802 SKSFTSDDVAI
+1802 FT
-1813 DGGDVFNFKGNSAR
+1813 GNSATVKLFIQNSSSKYDR
-1827 LTLELRNPDTSM
+1827 KFTWEVSNLDSANYHITIAPKLGITASGITVYKEGNTITGIGLKAGSMEREQGFYLTLDITNPSTS
-1839 HTYKILYYVNSTT
+1839 
-1852 ELNGYAVN
+1852 
-1860 GGNPV
+1860 
-1865 GKIPIDESIP
+1865 PITLTI
-1875 IGNGTVR
+1875 TC
-1882 VIISQ
+1882 
-1887 SLGATGA
+1887 T
-1894 QLNGTTYALSGGG
+1894 
-1907 YMYIDVKIS
+1907 
-1916 GVSAINPNLNKAA
+1916 
-1929 LVIAIA
+1929 
-1935 QIQ
+1935 

>member
-144 HNCRVLK
+144 QKCRVLK

-174 VNGINVLDKAKISEA
+174 VGGINVLEQTKISEA

-198 FDLKGALLEL
+198 FDLKGNLLTL
-208 PESCTLLFNGGSI
+208 PESVTLLFNGGSI
-221 NNGTIVFN
+221 NNGTLICN

-243 DVTVLGTFDKGLIM
+243 DVTVLGTFDEGLVM
-257 AMDDTVKWYDGSE
+257 AMDGTIKWYDGTE
-270 WKKIEA
+270 WRKIESDA
-276 DSSLLT
+276 TSLAL
-282 FSARV
+282 SARV
-287 LKAEKTEEPIA
+287 LSVSKADEPSA
-298 TAEVVDNEIQFTFG
+298 TAEIVDNEVQFTFG

-322 DPGEKGDPGDTA
+322 DRGEKGEKGDTGDTA
-334 VSTQTFAI
+334 VATQTFAI
-342 FKSTGTDKNPPAT
+342 FKSTGTDKNTPAT
-355 PTGGHWNS
+355 PTGGHWDS
-363 TNDVFTPPEG
+363 SNDSFTPPEG

-394 TGTLLGTWSTPVRI
+394 TGTLLGSWSTPVRI
-408 SGEDGAPGTDGL
+408 SGEDGVPGTDGL

-429 PTSLEVPALNV
+429 PTSLEIPALNV

-462 IDNQCEWVSTRKKEL
+462 VDNQCEWVSTRKKEL

-483 WNTPTIWSKWGVNG
+483 WNKPVIWSKWGVNG
-497 KDGAGIEYIYLRNN
+497 QDGAGIEYIYLRNN
-511 GESVNNPTP
+511 GEAVSNPTP

-531 GDYEDIEYIPDGW
+531 GDYEGIEYVPDGW
-544 TDNPQGVAPGLRY
+544 TDNPQGVTSTLRY

-607 VTTNINPGSIWGL
+607 VTTNINPGSIWGFT
-620 VFPNYDNTKEAVW
+620 FPNYDNKTEAVW
-633 MIQAYVTYKNEL
+633 MIQAYVTYDNKL
-645 ATTEDGIPEAAL
+645 ATVEDGIPEAAL

-663 IVTGTPGENGNPVNW
+663 IVTGTPGEDGVPVNW
-678 KTYVYKKSTTKPTSK
+678 KTYIYKKSNTKPTST
-693 PPVNVLYNDAS
+693 PSTGILYTEVLVD
-704 IANAGWMDYP
+704 GWVDYP
-714 NDTGQWWQC
+714 NDSGNWWQC

-728 GTTKMITE
+728 GTTKLITS
-736 WSEILPVNGQD
+736 WSEILPVNGKD

-756 EMRFNKNTSQIT
+756 EMRFNKNSSQTSS
-768 APAINRAIRQPEG
+768 PAINRAIRTPSG
-781 WTINPPELTV
+781 WSLTPPQLTV

-847 TGDRG
+847 TGSPG

-867 YCLGTATTYL
+867 YCLGTADSHT
-877 GNSNPSESLDGWS
+877 GSDPSINLDGWS

-945 QIIYPAGVYDVNKT
+945 QIIYPAGVYDVTKT
-959 YETTERIAPYVLDTS
+959 YETTKRIAPYVLDPS

-991 QGDKTPSQSF
+991 QGDKTPSQS
-1001 AQNGNTYWQKF
+1001 NTYWQKF

-1036 GDYAFSQQGIDRQGN
+1036 GDYAFSQQGIDVDGVTST
-1051 ESSDYQEFCHTPG
+1051 EYQKFMQLPSGLTSFS
-1064 DIYVNNPYDPTCI
+1064 PYDPDCL
-1077 FRPNW
+1077 FRPRW
-1082 CVNFSTGEQWMG
+1082 CVNFKTGEQWLG
-1094 RGKSYFGSEGD
+1094 TGTSHFGANGN
-1105 GYVANKNISWNANGN
+1105 GYVANKQIQWTEDGV
-1120 VTLGSNVTIS
+1120 VTLGNNVSIS
-1130 YSQVNGIDD
+1130 FNQVNGIQD
-1139 AINQGVTNGVNN
+1139 AINQGVTEGVNN
-1151 GLTDVNNRIDGF
+1151 GLTDVNNKINGF
-1163 ESWKNTVEET
+1163 ESWKNTVGET
-1173 FNGIDERIGNNE
+1173 FAGIDERIGNNE

-1197 VSQMSNAEV
+1197 VSQMSNAEL
-1206 LFHNPE
+1206 LFPNPE
-1212 FVVKS
+1212 FTGEKLIDDFVEWWK
-1217 LSEASSYEEI
+1217 YQH
-1227 PSIIMT
+1227 
-1233 TFNNIRLY
+1233 NNLRLY
-1241 GICSGYSGYH
+1241 GVTKGYSGYH
-1251 HCVISGDS
+1251 HCVIPGTSNI
-1259 DVLGW
+1259 LRW
-1264 NGTNDKTVLFFNY
+1264 NGTETPTTVFFNY
-1277 GSFAGSDIT
+1277 CNNFKGLDAT

-1299 NIFEGSVRL
+1299 NIFEGSL
-1308 ESLEEAEKVSIPYK
+1308 ELSEEKAAITYK
-1322 SNPLP
+1322 KNPLP

-1334 STDSLYIRYQSDWAY
+1334 STDSLYIRYQSEWGDTSADLNQDSLVG
-1349 TFPSVEGINFIS
+1349 FPFYLSMYRNTTPYLVIGSLDALPEGTNYWHSYHYSNEVAGDIPPN
-1361 ILQYYNNDTPHIL
+1361 
-1374 FGYDVGTGVT
+1374 GTGFICT
-1384 NNLHS
+1384 
-1389 AVILPSAD
+1389 IR
-1397 SSALDSTSPNHNGDT
+1397 
-1412 LLIKNYS
+1412 NYS

-1432 FAVDSRANA
+1432 FAVDSRPNA
-1441 KFLCRTVAKIPEDF
+1441 RFLCRIVAKIPENF
-1455 RLEFTNN
+1455 KLNFTNN
-1462 ECGNGAKF
+1462 QYGNGGTF
-1470 TWLTDNHGTGSYK
+1470 TWLTDNQGTGKYK
-1483 EYLYLVECGST
+1483 EYLYLLECGNT
-1494 GNFSTVLFSY
+1494 GNFQSVLYSY
-1504 LVPCDDKGVTA
+1504 LEANDKKLVEPIAGA
-1515 VKGST
+1515 T
-1520 YQRSIIVTKNGEQ
+1520 YQMSIIVKKNGET
-1533 ISYAPLEWRVAY
+1533 INYAPLEWRVAY

-1576 TAGTIDSGV
+1576 TAGTINSGL
-1585 INTDTILSNGNKW
+1585 INTDAILSNGNYW
-1598 ALLKDGS
+1598 ALRKDGS

-1610 KNISWLADGT
+1610 NKINWDPNGT
-1620 LSIKGANTTITNG
+1620 LRI
-1633 TVTGK
+1633 
-1638 YTSGNTVFYDGYQLN
+1638 SGNLLGFTGSKYGYNLAPEGQGYVAGGAIKWDM
-1653 PNGSGYIAGKL
+1653 NGGL
-1664 ITWTADGQ
+1664 V
-1672 ITLPPMGTITVTPKY
+1672 LPPVGTIVPKEAGNLANR
-1687 SYLTFTGFDV
+1687 YLD
-1697 TLTVFA
+1697 LIISIFA
-1703 GYCNIEGGIYLGVSF
+1703 GYCTIEGGIYLGFSS
-1718 DGSTVTDNNWFPVT
+1718 DGLASSVPSSSWLTLQS
-1732 TDPVASPYTAIK
+1732 DPVASPYATVVQGISVQNQFIILAVGANKKVAAVHNLTGFLSKAIYRIYISGSDADTGLEYIKHTTAEEFYAK
-1744 SIGYSDWNV
+1744 SGYDYYYTGKDITIRYFIQNTSTSTSHTYTWNV
-1753 PDGDAVYPKTLM
+1753 
-1765 LGVGSNKKIAANY
+1765 
-1778 DIQNI
+1778 
-1783 NILDPYQIVM
+1783 
-1793 ASDATITWH
+1793 
-1802 SKSFTSDDVAI
+1802 
-1813 DGGDVFNFKGNSAR
+1813 
-1827 LTLELRNPDTSM
+1827 
-1839 HTYKILYYVNSTT
+1839 TYNSTN
-1852 ELNGYAVN
+1852 LVDRGNASISVQVS
-1860 GGNPV
+1860 NPV
-1865 GKIPIDESIP
+1865 GAAVSVQKTYNTI
-1875 IGNGTVR
+1875 
-1882 VIISQ
+1882 
-1887 SLGATGA
+1887 TGITLPA
-1894 QLNGTTYALSGGG
+1894 
-1907 YMYIDVKIS
+1907 
-1916 GVSAINPNLNKAA
+1916 NKADNNVGFYLELTIENSTDFYTDFSKKIELNINEA
-1929 LVIAIA
+1929 
-1935 QIQ
+1935 

>member
-151 FKDRQYCPSDPQGKG
+151 FKNRQYCPSDPQGKG

-174 VNGINVLDKAKISEA
+174 VGGINVLEQDKISEA

-198 FDLKGALLEL
+198 FDLKGNLLTL
-208 PESCTLLFNGGSI
+208 PESVTLLFNGGSI
-221 NNGTIVFN
+221 NNGTLICN

-243 DVTVLGTFDKGLIM
+243 DVTVLGTFDEGLVM
-257 AMDDTVKWYDGSE
+257 AMDGTIKWYDGTE
-270 WKKIEA
+270 WRKIESDA
-276 DSSLLT
+276 TSLAL
-282 FSARV
+282 SARV
-287 LKAEKTEEPIA
+287 LSVSKADEPSA
-298 TAEVVDNEIQFTFG
+298 TAEIVDNEVQFTFG

-322 DPGEKGDPGDTA
+322 EQGEKGEKGDPGDTA
-334 VSTQTFAI
+334 VATQTFAI
-342 FKSTGTDKNPPAT
+342 FKSTGTDKNTPAT
-355 PTGGHWNS
+355 PTGGHWDS
-363 TNDVFTPPEG
+363 SNDSFTPPEG

-394 TGTLLGTWSTPVRI
+394 TGTLLGSWSTPVRI
-408 SGEDGAPGTDGL
+408 SGEDGVPGTDGL
-420 TLEFIYKLT
+420 TLEFIYKRT
-429 PTSLEVPALNV
+429 PTSLEAPALDV
-440 TDSPNTNG
+440 TNSPNTNG

-462 IDNQCEWVSTRKKEL
+462 VNNQCEWVSTRKKEL

-497 KDGAGIEYIYLRNN
+497 QDGAGIEYIYLRNN

-531 GDYEDIEYIPDGW
+531 GDYEDIEYIPEGW
-544 TDNPQGVAPGLRY
+544 TDNPQGVTSTLRY

-607 VTTNINPGSIWGL
+607 VTTNINPGSIWGFT
-620 VFPNYDNTKEAVW
+620 FPNYDNKTEAVW
-633 MIQAYVTYKNEL
+633 MIQAYVTYDNKL
-645 ATTEDGIPEAAL
+645 ATVEDGVPEAAL

-663 IVTGTPGENGNPVNW
+663 IVTGTSGENGNPVNW

-693 PPVNVLYNDAS
+693 PPVNVLFNDSS
-704 IANAGWMDYP
+704 ITNAGWMDYP

-768 APAINRAIRQPEG
+768 APAINRAVRQPEG
-781 WTINPPELTV
+781 WTINPPQLTV

-815 PDDTLVTDS
+815 PDDTLVKGS
-824 DGNGWSIPVRISG
+824 DGNGWSVPVRISG

-847 TGDRG
+847 TGDQG
-852 PQGPTGISGVSFEVK
+852 PQGATGIPGVSFEVK

-877 GNSNPSESLDGWS
+877 GNSNPSESLEGWL
-890 DTVPETT
+890 DDVPETT
-897 QEHPYIWCIQG
+897 TENPYIWCIQG

-916 KGNEVFVINWSRPFR
+916 GGDIVSSINWGRPFR

-945 QIIYPAGVYDVNKT
+945 QIVYPAGVYDVTKT
-959 YETTERIAPYVLDTS
+959 YETTERIAPYVLDPS

-991 QGDKTPSQSF
+991 QNNQTPSQSF
-1001 AQNGNTYWQKF
+1001 ANNGNKYWQKF
-1012 EAFDAVYTKVGI
+1012 ESFDAVYAKVGI

-1051 ESSDYQEFCHTPG
+1051 ESSDYQDFCHTPG
-1064 DIYVNNPYDPTCI
+1064 DIYVSNPYDPTCI

-1094 RGKSYFGSEGD
+1094 RGKSYFGPEGD
-1105 GYVANKNISWNANGN
+1105 GYVANENIKWNAEGK

-1130 YSQVNGIDD
+1130 YSQVAGITD
-1139 AINQGVTNGVNN
+1139 AINQGVTEGVNN
-1151 GLTDVNNRIDGF
+1151 GLTDVNNRIDTINSDF
-1163 ESWKNTVEET
+1163 DSWKDHVGDT
-1173 FNGIDERIGNNE
+1173 FAGIDEKIKNNE
-1185 ITIGEINNKASL
+1185 LTIGEINNKASL
-1197 VSQMSNAEV
+1197 VSQMSNAEL
-1206 LFHNPE
+1206 LFPNPE
-1212 FVVKS
+1212 FTGEKLIDDFAEWVK
-1217 LSEASSYEEI
+1217 YQH
-1227 PSIIMT
+1227 
-1233 TFNNIRLY
+1233 NNLRLY
-1241 GICSGYSGYH
+1241 GVTKGYSGYH
-1251 HCVISGDS
+1251 HCVIPGTSNI
-1259 DVLGW
+1259 LRW
-1264 NGTNDKTVLFFNY
+1264 NGTETHTTVFFNY
-1277 GSFAGSDIT
+1277 CNSFKGLDAT

-1299 NIFEGSVRL
+1299 NIFEGSL
-1308 ESLEEAEKVSIPYK
+1308 ELSEEKAAITYK
-1322 SNPLP
+1322 DNPLP

-1334 STDSLYIRYQSDWAY
+1334 STDSLYIRYQSEWGD
-1349 TFPSVEGINFIS
+1349 TSGFLSQEDLSVYQIPFYLGMYRNTTPYLVVGYSLGATPEGTNYWQS
-1361 ILQYYNNDTPHIL
+1361 YHSVSNEVAEDTPPN
-1374 FGYDVGTGVT
+1374 GTGFICT
-1384 NNLHS
+1384 
-1389 AVILPSAD
+1389 IR
-1397 SSALDSTSPNHNGDT
+1397 
-1412 LLIKNYS
+1412 NYS

-1432 FAVDSRANA
+1432 FAVDARPNA
-1441 KFLCRTVAKIPEDF
+1441 RFLCRIVAKIPENF
-1455 RLEFTNN
+1455 KLNFTNN
-1462 ECGNGAKF
+1462 QYGNGGTF
-1470 TWLTDNHGTGSYK
+1470 TWLTDNQGTGKYK
-1483 EYLYLVECGST
+1483 EYLYLLECGST
-1494 GNFSTVLFSY
+1494 GNFQSVLYSY
-1504 LVPCDDKGVTA
+1504 LEANDKKLVEP
-1515 VKGST
+1515 VKGAT
-1520 YQRSIIVTKNGEQ
+1520 YQMSIIVKKDGET
-1533 ISYAPLEWRVAY
+1533 INYAPLEWRVAY
-1545 ATVFDLTSNSK
+1545 ATVFDLTANSK
-1556 VSTYID
+1556 VGTYID

-1576 TAGTIDSGV
+1576 TAGTIDSGL
-1585 INTDTILSNGNKW
+1585 INTDAILSNGNKW

-1610 KNISWLADGT
+1610 KNINWGTDGT
-1620 LSIKGANTTITNG
+1620 LRI
-1633 TVTGK
+1633 
-1638 YTSGNTVFYDGYQLN
+1638 SGNLLGFTGSKYGYNLSPEGQGYVAGGAIKWDM
-1653 PNGSGYIAGKL
+1653 NGGL
-1664 ITWTADGQ
+1664 I
-1672 ITLPPMGTITVTPKY
+1672 LPPMGSIVPVVSGPIHDRKLSATV
-1687 SYLTFTGFDV
+1687 
-1697 TLTVFA
+1697 TVFA
-1703 GYCNIEGGIYLGVSF
+1703 GYCNIEGGIYLGTSSNGLVS
-1718 DGSTVTDNNWFPVT
+1718 GVSAWKTVVSSI
-1732 TDPVASPYTAIK
+1732 VASPYTAT
-1744 SIGYSDWNV
+1744 V
-1753 PDGDAVYPKTLM
+1753 PNIVYT
-1765 LGVGSNKKIAANY
+1765 GSNNETLILAVGTDKKVAANFALGSLGLDQSPYAINVVEAGEDDTAVDLVQFRSNGETSTASGY
-1778 DIQNI
+1778 D
-1783 NILDPYQIVM
+1783 YY
-1793 ASDATITWH
+1793 
-1802 SKSFTSDDVAI
+1802 FT
-1813 DGGDVFNFKGNSAR
+1813 GNSATVKLFIQNSSSKYDR
-1827 LTLELRNPDTSM
+1827 KFTWKIDNLSITNYAIAIVPESGMSPSGITVYKEGNTITGIGLKAGSIDLRQGFYLTLDVTNPSASPI
-1839 HTYKILYYVNSTT
+1839 ILTINC
-1852 ELNGYAVN
+1852 
-1860 GGNPV
+1860 GNE
-1865 GKIPIDESIP
+1865 I
-1875 IGNGTVR
+1875 
-1882 VIISQ
+1882 
-1887 SLGATGA
+1887 
-1894 QLNGTTYALSGGG
+1894 
-1907 YMYIDVKIS
+1907 
-1916 GVSAINPNLNKAA
+1916 
-1929 LVIAIA
+1929 
-1935 QIQ
+1935 

>member
-174 VNGINVLDKAKISEA
+174 VGGINVLEQDKISEA

-198 FDLKGALLEL
+198 FDLKGNLLTL
-208 PESCTLLFNGGSI
+208 PESVTLLFNGGSI
-221 NNGTIVFN
+221 NNGTLICN

-243 DVTVLGTFDKGLIM
+243 DVTVLGTFDEGLVM
-257 AMDDTVKWYDGSE
+257 AMDGTIKWYDGTE
-270 WKKIEA
+270 WRKIESDA
-276 DSSLLT
+276 TSLAL
-282 FSARV
+282 SARV
-287 LKAEKTEEPIA
+287 LSVSKADEPSA
-298 TAEVVDNEIQFTFG
+298 TAEIVDNEVQFTFG

-322 DPGEKGDPGDTA
+322 EQGEKGEKGDPGDTA
-334 VSTQTFAI
+334 VATQTFAI
-342 FKSTGTDKNPPAT
+342 FKSTGTDKNTPAT
-355 PTGGHWNS
+355 PTGGHWDS
-363 TNDVFTPPEG
+363 SNDSFTPPEG

-394 TGTLLGTWSTPVRI
+394 TGTLLGSWSTPVRI
-408 SGEDGAPGTDGL
+408 SGEDGVPGTDGL

-429 PTSLEVPALNV
+429 PTYLEKPALNV

-448 YVPSGWTNNPQGID
+448 YVPSGWTNNPQGITV
-462 IDNQCEWVSTRKKEL
+462 DNQCEWVSTRKKEL

-497 KDGAGIEYIYLRNN
+497 QDGAGIEYIYLRNN

-531 GDYEDIEYIPDGW
+531 GDYEGIEYIPDGW
-544 TDNPQGVAPGLRY
+544 TDNPQGVAPGSRY

-607 VTTNINPGSIWGL
+607 VTTNINPGSIWGFT
-620 VFPNYDNTKEAVW
+620 FPNYDNKTEAVW
-633 MIQAYVTYKNEL
+633 MIQAYVTYDNKL
-645 ATTEDGIPEAAL
+645 ATVDDGVPEAAL

-693 PPVNVLYNDAS
+693 PPVNVLFNDSS
-704 IANAGWMDYP
+704 ITNAGWMDYP

-768 APAINRAIRQPEG
+768 APAINRAVRQPEG
-781 WTINPPELTV
+781 WTINPPQLTV

-815 PDDTLVTDS
+815 PDDTLVKGS
-824 DGNGWSIPVRISG
+824 DGNGWSVPVRISG

-847 TGDRG
+847 TGDQG
-852 PQGPTGISGVSFEVK
+852 PQGATGIPGVSFEVK

-877 GNSNPSESLDGWS
+877 GNSNPSESLEGWL
-890 DTVPETT
+890 DDVPETT
-897 QEHPYIWCIQG
+897 TENPYIWCIQG

-916 KGNEVFVINWSRPFR
+916 GGDIVSSINWGRPFR

-945 QIIYPAGVYDVNKT
+945 QIVYPAGVYDVNKT
-959 YETTERIAPYVLDTS
+959 YKTTERVAPYVLDPS

-991 QGDKTPSQSF
+991 QNNQTPSQSF
-1001 AQNGNTYWQKF
+1001 ANNGNKYWQKF
-1012 EAFDAVYTKVGI
+1012 ESFDAVYAKVGI

-1051 ESSDYQEFCHTPG
+1051 ESSDYQDFCRTPG
-1064 DIYVNNPYDPTCI
+1064 DIYVGNPYDPTCI

-1094 RGKSYFGSEGD
+1094 RGKSYFGPEGD
-1105 GYVANKNISWNANGN
+1105 GYVAKENIKWDAEGN
-1120 VTLGSNVTIS
+1120 VTLGSKVTIS
-1130 YSQVNGIDD
+1130 FNQVNGIQD
-1139 AINQGVTNGVNN
+1139 AINQGVTDGVNN

-1163 ESWKNTVEET
+1163 ESWKNTVGET
-1173 FNGIDERIGNNE
+1173 FNDINKKIENNE

-1197 VSQMSNAEV
+1197 VSQMASSEM
-1206 LFHNPE
+1206 LFPNPE
-1212 FVVKS
+1212 FIYDPNRVDLDISMGVDNIESFITLIK
-1217 LSEASSYEEI
+1217 Y
-1227 PSIIMT
+1227 
-1233 TFNNIRLY
+1233 TFNNLKLY
-1241 GICSGYSGYH
+1241 GVNIGYAGYH
-1251 HCVISGDS
+1251 HHVLSGAT
-1259 DVLGW
+1259 LGW
-1264 NGTNDKTVLFFNY
+1264 NDKGDQTTIFFNY
-1277 GSFAGSDIT
+1277 SKFLGKDVTIT
-1286 IIGIDIKRGSTYY
+1286 RMDIKRNGTYY
-1299 NIFEGSVRL
+1299 NVYEGKFDVT
-1308 ESLEEAEKVSIPYK
+1308 ETATTIPLK

-1327 SDSPYLL
+1327 SASPNLL
-1334 STDSLYIRYQSDWAY
+1334 ATDELYISFQSDWGY
-1349 TFPSVEGINFIS
+1349 TLWDRDTTSFITY
-1361 ILQYYNNDTPHIL
+1361 LEYYKNSTSYSL
-1374 FGYDVGTGVT
+1374 FGTSANNGTLY
-1384 NNLHS
+1384 LHS
-1389 AVILPSAD
+1389 RMGFYMENGAYSDIENDP
-1397 SSALDSTSPNHNGDT
+1397 TSPNSNGET
-1412 LLIKNYS
+1412 MVIQNYS
-1419 YMSPTDLRIPGLQ
+1419 YMSHTDLRIPGLQ
-1432 FAVDSRANA
+1432 FAVNSRPNA
-1441 KFLCRTVAKIPEDF
+1441 RFLCRIVAKIPENF
-1455 RLEFTNN
+1455 KLSFTNN
-1462 ECGNGAKF
+1462 QYGNGGTF
-1470 TWLTDNHGTGSYK
+1470 TWLTDNQGTGKYK
-1483 EYLYLVECGST
+1483 EYLYLLECGST
-1494 GNFSTVLFSY
+1494 GNFQSVLYSY
-1504 LVPCDDKGVTA
+1504 LEANDKKLVEPIA
-1515 VKGST
+1515 GST
-1520 YQRSIIVTKNGEQ
+1520 YQMSIIVKKDGET
-1533 ISYAPLEWRVAY
+1533 INYAPLEWRVAY
-1545 ATVFDLTSNSK
+1545 ATVFDLTANSK
-1556 VSTYID
+1556 VGTYID

-1576 TAGTIDSGV
+1576 TAGTIDSGL

-1610 KNISWLADGT
+1610 KKINWDPDGT
-1620 LSIKGANTTITNG
+1620 LRI
-1633 TVTGK
+1633 
-1638 YTSGNTVFYDGYQLN
+1638 SGNLLGFTGSKYGYKLL
-1653 PNGSGYIAGKL
+1653 PNGQGEVAGGAIKWDMNGGL
-1664 ITWTADGQ
+1664 I
-1672 ITLPPMGTITVTPKY
+1672 LPPMGSIVPVVSGPIHDRKLSATV
-1687 SYLTFTGFDV
+1687 
-1697 TLTVFA
+1697 TVFA
-1703 GYCNIEGGIYLGVSF
+1703 GYCNIEGGIYLGVSSN
-1718 DGSTVTDNNWFPVT
+1718 GLVSGVSAWKTVVSSV
-1732 TDPVASPYTAIK
+1732 VASPYTAT
-1744 SIGYSDWNV
+1744 V
-1753 PDGDAVYPKTLM
+1753 PNIVYT
-1765 LGVGSNKKIAANY
+1765 GSNNETLILAVGNPKKVAANFALGSLGLGKSPYKIKVAEAGENDTAVDLVQFRSDGETSTASGY
-1778 DIQNI
+1778 DYYFTGTSATVKLFIQNSSESADREFTWEVENLPSTNYAI
-1783 NILDPYQIVM
+1783 AIVPEYGM
-1793 ASDATITWH
+1793 SPSGIGIIKQGQDNTIVGIRLKAG
-1802 SKSFTSDDVAI
+1802 SMGLNQGFY
-1813 DGGDVFNFKGNSAR
+1813 
-1827 LTLELRNPDTSM
+1827 LTLDVTNPSVSPIKLTIYCRNE
-1839 HTYKILYYVNSTT
+1839 I
-1852 ELNGYAVN
+1852 
-1860 GGNPV
+1860 
-1865 GKIPIDESIP
+1865 
-1875 IGNGTVR
+1875 
-1882 VIISQ
+1882 
-1887 SLGATGA
+1887 
-1894 QLNGTTYALSGGG
+1894 
-1907 YMYIDVKIS
+1907 
-1916 GVSAINPNLNKAA
+1916 
-1929 LVIAIA
+1929 
-1935 QIQ
+1935 QI

>member
-166 YIILRRNW
+166 YVILRRNW
-174 VNGINVLDKAKISEA
+174 IGGINVLEQDKISEA

-198 FDLKGALLEL
+198 FDLKGNLLTL
-208 PESCTLLFNGGSI
+208 PESVTLLFNGGSI
-221 NNGTIVFN
+221 NNGTLICN

-243 DVTVLGTFDKGLIM
+243 DVTVLGTFDEGLVM
-257 AMDDTVKWYDGSE
+257 AMDGTIKWYDGTE
-270 WKKIEA
+270 WRKIESDA
-276 DSSLLT
+276 TSLAL
-282 FSARV
+282 SARV
-287 LKAEKTEEPIA
+287 LSVSKADEPSA
-298 TAEVVDNEIQFTFG
+298 TAEIVDNEVQFTFG

-322 DPGEKGDPGDTA
+322 EQGEKGEKGDPGDTA
-334 VSTQTFAI
+334 VATQTFAI
-342 FKSTGTDKNPPAT
+342 FKSTGTDKNTPAT
-355 PTGGHWNS
+355 PTGGHWDS
-363 TNDVFTPPEG
+363 SNDSFTPPEG

-394 TGTLLGTWSTPVRI
+394 TGTLLGSWSTPVRI
-408 SGEDGAPGTDGL
+408 SGEDGVPGTDGL

-429 PTSLEVPALNV
+429 PTSLETPALNV

-448 YVPSGWTNNPQGID
+448 YVPSGWTNNPQGITV
-462 IDNQCEWVSTRKKEL
+462 DNQCEWVSTRKKEL

-483 WNTPTIWSKWGVNG
+483 WNTPVIWSKWGVNG
-497 KDGAGIEYIYLRNN
+497 QDGAGIEYIYLRNN

-531 GDYEDIEYIPDGW
+531 GDYEGIEYVPDGW
-544 TDNPQGVAPGLRY
+544 TDNPQGVTSTLRY

-607 VTTNINPGSIWGL
+607 VTTNINPGSIWGFT
-620 VFPNYDNTKEAVW
+620 FPNYDNKTEAVW
-633 MIQAYVTYKNEL
+633 MIQAYVTYDNKL
-645 ATTEDGIPEAAL
+645 ATVEDGVPEAAL

-693 PPVNVLYNDAS
+693 PPVNVLFNDSS
-704 IANAGWMDYP
+704 ITNAGWMDYP

-781 WTINPPELTV
+781 WSLTPPQLTV

-867 YCLGTATTYL
+867 YCLGTADSYTGSTT
-877 GNSNPSESLDGWS
+877 PSTNLDGWS
-890 DTVPETT
+890 DEVPETT
-897 QEHPYIWCIQG
+897 SEHPYIWCIQG

-916 KGNEVFVINWSRPFR
+916 EGNEVFVINWGKPFR

-945 QIIYPAGVYDVNKT
+945 QIIYPAGVYDVTKT
-959 YETTERIAPYVLDTS
+959 YETTKRIAPYVLDPS

-991 QGDKTPSQSF
+991 QGDKTPSQS
-1001 AQNGNTYWQKF
+1001 GNTYWQKF

-1036 GDYAFSQQGIDRQGN
+1036 GDYAFSQQGIDVDGVTST
-1051 ESSDYQEFCHTPG
+1051 EYQKFMQRPNGLTSFS
-1064 DIYVNNPYDPTCI
+1064 PYDPDCL
-1077 FRPNW
+1077 FRPRW
-1082 CVNFSTGEQWMG
+1082 CVNFKTGEQWLG
-1094 RGKSYFGSEGD
+1094 TGTSHFGANGN
-1105 GYVANKNISWNANGN
+1105 GYVANKQIQWTEDGV
-1120 VTLGSNVTIS
+1120 VTLGNNVSIS
-1130 YSQVNGIDD
+1130 FNQVNGIQD

-1151 GLTDVNNRIDGF
+1151 GLTDVNNKINGF

-1197 VSQMSNAEV
+1197 VSQMSNAEL
-1206 LFHNPE
+1206 LFPNPE
-1212 FVVKS
+1212 FIYDPNRVDLDIS
-1217 LSEASSYEEI
+1217 MGGNAEEAV
-1227 PSIIMT
+1227 T
-1233 TFNNIRLY
+1233 TFMKYIFNNLKLY
-1241 GICSGYSGYH
+1241 GVNIGYAGYH
-1251 HCVISGDS
+1251 HHVLSGAT
-1259 DVLGW
+1259 LGW
-1264 NGTNDKTVLFFNY
+1264 DGTEQQTTIFFNY
-1277 GSFAGSDIT
+1277 SKFLGKDTS
-1286 IIGIDIKRGSTYY
+1286 IIRMDIKRNGTYHNVY
-1299 NIFEGSVRL
+1299 EGKFDVT
-1308 ESLEEAEKVSIPYK
+1308 ETATAISLN
-1322 SNPLP
+1322 NPFR
-1327 SDSPYLL
+1327 DSPNLL
-1334 STDSLYIRYQSDWAY
+1334 ATDELYISFQSDWGY
-1349 TFPSVEGINFIS
+1349 TNWEQESINYLTYLEYIK
-1361 ILQYYNNDTPHIL
+1361 NTTPYPL
-1374 FGYDVGTGVT
+1374 YGTGSTSYGTLYLHSTMIPYMKGST
-1384 NNLHS
+1384 NN
-1389 AVILPSAD
+1389 IITEDPE
-1397 SSALDSTSPNHNGDT
+1397 SPNGNGNT
-1412 LLIKNYS
+1412 MVIHNYS

-1432 FAVDSRANA
+1432 FAVDARPNA
-1441 KFLCRTVAKIPEDF
+1441 RFLCRIVAKIPENF
-1455 RLEFTNN
+1455 KLNFTNN
-1462 ECGNGAKF
+1462 QYGNGGTF
-1470 TWLTDNHGTGSYK
+1470 TWLTDNQGTGKYK
-1483 EYLYLVECGST
+1483 EYLYLLECGST
-1494 GNFSTVLFSY
+1494 GNFQSVLYSY
-1504 LVPCDDKGVTA
+1504 LEANDKKLVEPIAGA
-1515 VKGST
+1515 T
-1520 YQRSIIVTKNGEQ
+1520 YQMSIIVKKNGET
-1533 ISYAPLEWRVAY
+1533 INYAPLEWRVAY

-1556 VSTYID
+1556 VNTYID

-1585 INTDTILSNGNKW
+1585 INTDTILSNGNRW

-1605 GYLAS
+1605 GYIAS

-1638 YTSGNTVFYDGYQLN
+1638 YTSGSTVLYEGYQLN

-1672 ITLPPMGTITVTPKY
+1672 ITMPPVGTIVPKEAGNLANR
-1687 SYLTFTGFDV
+1687 YLD
-1697 TLTVFA
+1697 LIISIFA
-1703 GYCNIEGGIYLGVSF
+1703 GYCNIEGGIYLGFSS
-1718 DGSTVTDNNWFPVT
+1718 DGLASSVPSSSWLTIESGI
-1732 TDPVASPYTAIK
+1732 VASPYATVVQGISAKNQFIVLAVGTNKKVAAVHNLIGFLSKAIYRIYISGSDADTGLEYIKHTTAEEFYAK
-1744 SIGYSDWNV
+1744 SGYDYYYTGKDITIRYFIQNTSTSTSHTYTWNV
-1753 PDGDAVYPKTLM
+1753 TYNNTNLVDRGNASISVQVSNPIGAAVSVQKTYNTITGITLPANKADNN
-1765 LGVGSNKKIAANY
+1765 VGFYLELTIENSTDFYTDFSKKIEL
-1778 DIQNI
+1778 NI
-1783 NILDPYQIVM
+1783 NE
-1793 ASDATITWH
+1793 A
-1802 SKSFTSDDVAI
+1802 
-1813 DGGDVFNFKGNSAR
+1813 
-1827 LTLELRNPDTSM
+1827 
-1839 HTYKILYYVNSTT
+1839 
-1852 ELNGYAVN
+1852 
-1860 GGNPV
+1860 
-1865 GKIPIDESIP
+1865 
-1875 IGNGTVR
+1875 
-1882 VIISQ
+1882 
-1887 SLGATGA
+1887 
-1894 QLNGTTYALSGGG
+1894 
-1907 YMYIDVKIS
+1907 
-1916 GVSAINPNLNKAA
+1916 
-1929 LVIAIA
+1929 
-1935 QIQ
+1935 

>member
-174 VNGINVLDKAKISEA
+174 VGGINVLEQDKISEA

-198 FDLKGALLEL
+198 FDLKGNLLTL
-208 PESCTLLFNGGSI
+208 PESVTLLFNGGSI
-221 NNGTIVFN
+221 NNGTLICN

-243 DVTVLGTFDKGLIM
+243 DVTVLGTFDEGLVM
-257 AMDDTVKWYDGSE
+257 AMDGTIKWYDGTE
-270 WKKIEA
+270 WRKIESDA
-276 DSSLLT
+276 TSLAL
-282 FSARV
+282 SARV
-287 LKAEKTEEPIA
+287 LSVSKADEPSA
-298 TAEVVDNEIQFTFG
+298 TAEIVDNEVQFTFG

-322 DPGEKGDPGDTA
+322 EQGEKGEKGDPGDTA
-334 VSTQTFAI
+334 VATQTFAI
-342 FKSTGTDKNPPAT
+342 FKSTGTDKNTPAT
-355 PTGGHWNS
+355 PIGGHWDS
-363 TNDVFTPPEG
+363 SNDSFTPPEG

-394 TGTLLGTWSTPVRI
+394 TGTLLGAWSTPVRI
-408 SGEDGAPGTDGL
+408 SGEDGTPGTDGL

-429 PTSLEVPALNV
+429 PTSLEAPALNV

-462 IDNQCEWVSTRKKEL
+462 VDNQCEWVSTRKKEL

-483 WNTPTIWSKWGVNG
+483 WNAPVIWSKWGVNG
-497 KDGAGIEYIYLRNN
+497 QDGAGIEYIYLRNN
-511 GESVNNPTP
+511 GEAVSNPTP

-531 GDYEDIEYIPDGW
+531 GDYEGIEYVPEGW
-544 TDNPQGVAPGLRY
+544 TDNPQGVTSTLRY

-607 VTTNINPGSIWGL
+607 VTTNINPGSIWGFT
-620 VFPNYDNTKEAVW
+620 FPNYDNKTEAVW
-633 MIQAYVTYKNEL
+633 MIQAYVTYDNKL
-645 ATTEDGIPEAAL
+645 ATVDDGVPEAAL

-693 PPVNVLYNDAS
+693 PPVNVLFNDSS
-704 IANAGWMDYP
+704 ITNAGWMDYP

-781 WTINPPELTV
+781 WSLTPPQLTV

-815 PDDTLVTDS
+815 PDDTLVTGS

-847 TGDRG
+847 TGGRG

-877 GNSNPSESLDGWS
+877 GNSNPSESLEGWL
-890 DTVPETT
+890 DEVPETT
-897 QEHPYIWCIQG
+897 TENPYIWCIQG

-916 KGNEVFVINWSRPFR
+916 EGNEVFVINWGRPFR

-945 QIIYPAGVYDVNKT
+945 QIIYPAGVYDKTKT
-959 YETTERIAPYVLDTS
+959 YETTERIAPYVLDPS

-991 QGDKTPSQSF
+991 QNDQTPSQSF
-1001 AQNGNTYWQKF
+1001 ANNGNKYWQKF

-1036 GDYAFSQQGIDRQGN
+1036 GDYAFSQKGIDKEGN
-1051 ESSDYQEFCHTPG
+1051 PSDDYQGFRMNGSIPFTEAQ
-1064 DIYVNNPYDPTCI
+1064 NPYYGTSSLTYAN
-1077 FRPNW
+1077 FRPRW
-1082 CVNFSTGEQWMG
+1082 CVNFKTGEQWMG
-1094 RGKSYFGSEGD
+1094 SGTSYFGANGN
-1105 GYVANKNISWNANGN
+1105 GYVANKQIQWTEEGI
-1120 VTLGSNVTIS
+1120 VTLGNNVSIS
-1130 YSQVNGIDD
+1130 FNQVDGIQD
-1139 AINQGVTNGVNN
+1139 AINQGVTEGVNN
-1151 GLTDVNNRIDGF
+1151 GLTDVNNKINGF
-1163 ESWKNTVEET
+1163 ESWKNTVGDT
-1173 FNGIDERIGNNE
+1173 FTEINGKIENNE

-1197 VSQMSNAEV
+1197 VSQMASSKM
-1206 LFHNPE
+1206 LFPNPE
-1212 FVVKS
+1212 FIHD
-1217 LSEASSYEEI
+1217 LSRVDLEISKGVDPMEAL
-1227 PSIIMT
+1227 T
-1233 TFNNIRLY
+1233 TYMKYVLNNLKLY
-1241 GICSGYSGYH
+1241 GVNIGYAGYH
-1251 HCVISGDS
+1251 HHVLSGAT
-1259 DVLGW
+1259 LGW
-1264 NGTNDKTVLFFNY
+1264 NGGAEQTTIFFNY
-1277 GSFAGSDIT
+1277 SKFLGKDVS
-1286 IIGIDIKRGSTYY
+1286 IIRMDIKRNGTYY
-1299 NIFEGSVRL
+1299 NVYEGRFDVT
-1308 ESLEEAEKVSIPYK
+1308 ETATTIPLN
-1322 SNPLP
+1322 SNLIP
-1327 SDSPYLL
+1327 SDSPNLL
-1334 STDSLYIRYQSDWAY
+1334 ATDELYISFQSDWG
-1349 TFPSVEGINFIS
+1349 FMNWDK
-1361 ILQYYNNDTPHIL
+1361 DTTTYITYLEYHKNSTSYSL
-1374 FGYDVGTGVT
+1374 FGTSANKGTLY
-1384 NNLHS
+1384 LHS
-1389 AVILPSAD
+1389 RIGFYDENNAD
-1397 SSALDSTSPNHNGDT
+1397 SGIIDDPTSPNSNGKT
-1412 LLIKNYS
+1412 IVIQNYS

-1432 FAVDSRANA
+1432 FAVDSRPNA
-1441 KFLCRTVAKIPEDF
+1441 RFLCRIVAKIPENF
-1455 RLEFTNN
+1455 KLNFTNN
-1462 ECGNGAKF
+1462 QYGNGGTF
-1470 TWLTDNHGTGSYK
+1470 TWLTDNQGTGKYK
-1483 EYLYLVECGST
+1483 EYLYLLECGST
-1494 GNFSTVLFSY
+1494 GNFQPVLYSY
-1504 LVPCDDKGVTA
+1504 LEANDKKLA
-1515 VKGST
+1515 EPIKGAT
-1520 YQRSIIVTKNGEQ
+1520 YQMSIIVKKNGET
-1533 ISYAPLEWRVAY
+1533 INYAPLEWRVAY

-1576 TAGTIDSGV
+1576 TAGTIDAGL
-1585 INTDTILSNGNKW
+1585 INTDAILSNGDKW
-1598 ALLKDGS
+1598 ALRKDGS

-1610 KNISWLADGT
+1610 NKINWEPNGT
-1620 LSIKGANTTITNG
+1620 LRI
-1633 TVTGK
+1633 
-1638 YTSGNTVFYDGYQLN
+1638 SGNLLGFTGSKYGYNLAPEGQGYVAGGAIKWDM
-1653 PNGSGYIAGKL
+1653 NGGL
-1664 ITWTADGQ
+1664 V
-1672 ITLPPMGTITVTPKY
+1672 LPPMGSIVPVVSGPIHNRVLSATV
-1687 SYLTFTGFDV
+1687 
-1697 TLTVFA
+1697 TVFA
-1703 GYCNIEGGIYLGVSF
+1703 GYCNIEGGIYLGVSS
-1718 DGSTVTDNNWFPVT
+1718 DGLVSGVSSWKTVVSST
-1732 TDPVASPYTAIK
+1732 VASPYTATVPNIVYTGSNNETLILAVGNPKKVAANFALGSLGLGKSPYYIK
-1744 SIGYSDWNV
+1744 V
-1753 PDGDAVYPKTLM
+1753 EDGDDAAVDLVQFRSDGETSTAS
-1765 LGVGSNKKIAANY
+1765 GY
-1778 DIQNI
+1778 DYYFTGTSATVKLFIQNSSSTADREFTWEVS
-1783 NILDPYQIVM
+1783 NLDSTNYHITIVPEYGIQ
-1793 ASDATITWH
+1793 ASGITIIRTGMNNTITGIGL
-1802 SKSFTSDDVAI
+1802 K
-1813 DGGDVFNFKGNSAR
+1813 AR
-1827 LTLELRNPDTSM
+1827 SMELGQGFYLTLDVTNPSA
-1839 HTYKILYYVNSTT
+1839 S
-1852 ELNGYAVN
+1852 
-1860 GGNPV
+1860 
-1865 GKIPIDESIP
+1865 PI
-1875 IGNGTVR
+1875 T
-1882 VIISQ
+1882 
-1887 SLGATGA
+1887 LT
-1894 QLNGTTYALSGGG
+1894 
-1907 YMYIDVKIS
+1907 
-1916 GVSAINPNLNKAA
+1916 INCT
-1929 LVIAIA
+1929 
-1935 QIQ
+1935 

>member
-174 VNGINVLDKAKISEA
+174 VGGINVLEQDKISEA

-198 FDLKGALLEL
+198 FDLKGNLLTL
-208 PESCTLLFNGGSI
+208 PESVTLLFNGGSI
-221 NNGTIVFN
+221 NNGTLICN

-243 DVTVLGTFDKGLIM
+243 DVTVLGTFDEGLVM
-257 AMDDTVKWYDGSE
+257 AMDGTIKWYDGTE
-270 WKKIEA
+270 WRKIESDA
-276 DSSLLT
+276 TSLAL
-282 FSARV
+282 SARV
-287 LKAEKTEEPIA
+287 LSVSKADEPSA
-298 TAEVVDNEIQFTFG
+298 TAEIVDNEVQFTFG

-322 DPGEKGDPGDTA
+322 EQGEKGEKGDPGDTA
-334 VSTQTFAI
+334 VATQTFAI
-342 FKSTGTDKNPPAT
+342 FKSTGTDKNTPAT
-355 PTGGHWNS
+355 PTGGHWDS
-363 TNDVFTPPEG
+363 SNDSFTPPEG

-394 TGTLLGTWSTPVRI
+394 TGTLLGSWSTPVRI
-408 SGEDGAPGTDGL
+408 SGEDGVPGTDGL

-429 PTSLEVPALNV
+429 PTSLEAPALNV

-448 YVPSGWTNNPQGID
+448 YVPSGWTNNPQGITV
-462 IDNQCEWVSTRKKEL
+462 DNQCEWVSTRKKEL

-483 WNTPTIWSKWGVNG
+483 WNTPVIWSKWGVNG
-497 KDGAGIEYIYLRNN
+497 QDGAGIEYIYLRNN

-531 GDYEDIEYIPDGW
+531 GDYEGIEYVPDGW
-544 TDNPQGVAPGLRY
+544 TDNPQGVTSTLRY

-607 VTTNINPGSIWGL
+607 VTTNINPGSIWGFT
-620 VFPNYDNTKEAVW
+620 FPNYDNKTEAVW
-633 MIQAYVTYKNEL
+633 MIQAYVTYDNKL
-645 ATTEDGIPEAAL
+645 ATVDDGVPEAAL

-693 PPVNVLYNDAS
+693 PPVNVLFNDSS
-704 IANAGWMDYP
+704 ITNAGWLDYP

-768 APAINRAIRQPEG
+768 APAIDRTIRIPSG
-781 WTINPPELTV
+781 WSLTPPQLTV

-815 PDDTLVTDS
+815 PDDTLVKGS

-867 YCLGTATTYL
+867 YCLGTADSYTGSTT
-877 GNSNPSESLDGWS
+877 PSTNLDGWS
-890 DTVPETT
+890 DEVPNTT
-897 QEHPYIWCIQG
+897 SEHPYIWCIQG

-916 KGNEVFVINWSRPFR
+916 KGNEVFVINWSKPFR
-931 LSGINGLTGEAAGS
+931 LSGINGLTGEAPGS
-945 QIIYPAGVYDVNKT
+945 QIVYPAGVYDVTKT

-991 QGDKTPSQSF
+991 QNNQTPSQSF
-1001 AQNGNTYWQKF
+1001 AHNGNTYWQKF

-1036 GDYAFSQQGIDRQGN
+1036 KEYAFSQTGIDVEGN
-1051 ESSDYQEFCHTPG
+1051 TSTDYQNFMLLSNGLTSFS
-1064 DIYVNNPYDPTCI
+1064 PYDPNCL
-1077 FRPNW
+1077 FRPRW
-1082 CVNFSTGEQWMG
+1082 CVNFKTGEQWLG
-1094 RGKSYFGSEGD
+1094 TGTSHFGSAGD
-1105 GYVANKNISWNANGN
+1105 GYVANKNISWSADGT

-1130 YSQVNGIDD
+1130 YSQVAGITD
-1139 AINQGVTNGVNN
+1139 AINQGVTEGVNN
-1151 GLTDVNNRIDGF
+1151 GLTNVNNRIDGF
-1163 ESWKNTVEET
+1163 ESWKNTVGET
-1173 FNGIDERIGNNE
+1173 FKGIDERIGNNE

-1197 VSQMSNAEV
+1197 VSQMASSEM
-1206 LFHNPE
+1206 LFPNPE
-1212 FVVKS
+1212 FIQDLSRVDLEISKGVDPMEAVV
-1217 LSEASSYEEI
+1217 
-1227 PSIIMT
+1227 
-1233 TFNNIRLY
+1233 TFLKYAVNNLKLY
-1241 GICSGYSGYH
+1241 GVNIGYAGYH
-1251 HCVISGDS
+1251 HHVLSGAT
-1259 DVLGW
+1259 LGW
-1264 NGTNDKTVLFFNY
+1264 NGGAEQTTIFFNY
-1277 GSFAGSDIT
+1277 SKFLGKDVS
-1286 IIGIDIKRGSTYY
+1286 IIRMDIKRNGTYY
-1299 NIFEGSVRL
+1299 NVYEGKFDVT
-1308 ESLEEAEKVSIPYK
+1308 ETATTIPLN
-1322 SNPLP
+1322 SNFIP
-1327 SDSPYLL
+1327 SDSPNLL
-1334 STDSLYIRYQSDWAY
+1334 ATDELYISFQSDWGSMNWDRDTITY
-1349 TFPSVEGINFIS
+1349 ITYLEYYKNS
-1361 ILQYYNNDTPHIL
+1361 ILYPL
-1374 FGYDVGTGVT
+1374 FGNGSSKGTLC
-1384 NNLHS
+1384 LHS
-1389 AVILPSAD
+1389 RIGYYDENNAD
-1397 SSALDSTSPNHNGDT
+1397 SGIIDDPTSPNSNGET
-1412 LLIKNYS
+1412 MIIQNYS
-1419 YMSPTDLRIPGLQ
+1419 YMSSTDLRIPGLQ
-1432 FAVDSRANA
+1432 FAVNSRPNA
-1441 KFLCRTVAKIPEDF
+1441 RFLCRIVAKIPENF
-1455 RLEFTNN
+1455 KLNFTNN
-1462 ECGNGAKF
+1462 QYGNGGTF
-1470 TWLTDNHGTGSYK
+1470 TWLTDNQGTGDYK
-1483 EYLYLVECGST
+1483 EYLYLLECGST
-1494 GNFSTVLFSY
+1494 GNFQTVLFSY
-1504 LVPCDDKGVTA
+1504 LEANDKKLVEP

-1520 YQRSIIVTKNGEQ
+1520 YQMSIIVKKNGET
-1533 ISYAPLEWRVAY
+1533 INYAPLEWRVAY

-1576 TAGTIDSGV
+1576 TAGTIDAGL
-1585 INTDTILSNGNKW
+1585 INTDAILSNGDYW
-1598 ALLKDGS
+1598 ALKKDGS

-1610 KNISWLADGT
+1610 NKINWDPNGT
-1620 LSIKGANTTITNG
+1620 LRISGNLIG
-1633 TVTGK
+1633 VTGSK
-1638 YTSGNTVFYDGYQLN
+1638 YGYELK
-1653 PNGSGYIAGKL
+1653 P
-1664 ITWTADGQ
+1664 DGQ
-1672 ITLPPMGTITVTPKY
+1672 GYVAGGAIKWDMNGGLVLPPMGSIVPVVSGPIHSRSLSATV
-1687 SYLTFTGFDV
+1687 
-1697 TLTVFA
+1697 TVFA
-1703 GYCNIEGGIYLGVSF
+1703 GYCNIEGGIYLGVSS
-1718 DGSTVTDNNWFPVT
+1718 DGLVSGVSSWRTVVSSA
-1732 TDPVASPYTAIK
+1732 VASPYTATVPNIAYK
-1744 SIGYSDWNV
+1744 GSDNETLIL
-1753 PDGDAVYPKTLM
+1753 AVGNPKK
-1765 LGVGSNKKIAANY
+1765 VAANFALGSLGLGQSPYHIYVAEGGENDTAVDLVQFRSDGETSTTSGY
-1778 DIQNI
+1778 DYYFTGTSATVKLLIQNSSSTADRKFTWKV
-1783 NILDPYQIVM
+1783 NNLDSANYHITIALKLGM
-1793 ASDATITWH
+1793 SASGITVYKEGNTITGIGLKAG
-1802 SKSFTSDDVAI
+1802 SIELEQGFY
-1813 DGGDVFNFKGNSAR
+1813 
-1827 LTLELRNPDTSM
+1827 LTLDVTKLTNPS
-1839 HTYKILYYVNSTT
+1839 VS
-1852 ELNGYAVN
+1852 
-1860 GGNPV
+1860 
-1865 GKIPIDESIP
+1865 PI
-1875 IGNGTVR
+1875 T
-1882 VIISQ
+1882 
-1887 SLGATGA
+1887 LT
-1894 QLNGTTYALSGGG
+1894 
-1907 YMYIDVKIS
+1907 
-1916 GVSAINPNLNKAA
+1916 INCT
-1929 LVIAIA
+1929 
-1935 QIQ
+1935 

>member
-174 VNGINVLDKAKISEA
+174 VGGINVLEQDKISEA

-198 FDLKGALLEL
+198 FDLKGNLLTL
-208 PESCTLLFNGGSI
+208 PESVTLLFNGGSI
-221 NNGTIVFN
+221 NNGTLMCN

-243 DVTVLGTFDKGLIM
+243 DITVLGTFDEGLVM
-257 AMDDTVKWYDGSE
+257 AMDGTIKWYDGTE
-270 WKKIEA
+270 WRKIESDA
-276 DSSLLT
+276 TSLAL
-282 FSARV
+282 SARV
-287 LKAEKTEEPIA
+287 LSVSKADEPSA
-298 TAEVVDNEIQFTFG
+298 TAEIVDNEVQFTFG

-322 DPGEKGDPGDTA
+322 DKGEKGEKGDPGDTA
-334 VSTQTFAI
+334 VATQTFAI
-342 FKSTGTDKNPPAT
+342 FKSTGTDKNTPAT
-355 PTGGHWNS
+355 PTGGHWDS
-363 TNDVFTPPEG
+363 SNDSFTPPEG

-394 TGTLLGTWSTPVRI
+394 TGTLLGAWSTPVRI

-429 PTSLEVPALNV
+429 PTSLEKPALNV

-462 IDNQCEWVSTRKKEL
+462 VDNQCEWVSTRKKEL

-483 WNTPTIWSKWGVNG
+483 WNTPVIWSKWGVNG
-497 KDGAGIEYIYLRNN
+497 QDGAGIEYIYLRNN

-531 GDYEDIEYIPDGW
+531 GDYEGIEYIPDGW
-544 TDNPQGVAPGLRY
+544 TDNPQGVTSELRYKY

-570 GAFSNPVVWSKW
+570 GAFSNPVVWAKW

-607 VTTNINPGSIWGL
+607 VTNNINPGSIWGFT
-620 VFPNYDNTKEAVW
+620 FPNYDNKTEAVW
-633 MIQAYVTYKNEL
+633 MIQAYVTYDNKL
-645 ATTEDGIPEAAL
+645 ATVEDGVPEAAL

-693 PPVNVLYNDAS
+693 PPVNVLFNDSS
-704 IANAGWMDYP
+704 ITNAGWMDYP

-768 APAINRAIRQPEG
+768 APAINRGIRQPEG
-781 WTINPPELTV
+781 WTINPPQLTV

-815 PDDTLVTDS
+815 PDDTLVKDS

-852 PQGPTGISGVSFEVK
+852 PQGPTGISGVSFEIK
-867 YCLGTATTYL
+867 YCLGTADSYTGSTT
-877 GNSNPSESLDGWS
+877 PSTNLDGWS
-890 DTVPETT
+890 DEVPNTT
-897 QEHPYIWCIQG
+897 SEHPYIWCIQG

-916 KGNEVFVINWSRPFR
+916 KGNEVFVINWGRPFR

-945 QIIYPAGVYDVNKT
+945 QIIYPAGVYDINKT
-959 YETTERIAPYVLDTS
+959 YKTTERVAPYVLDTS

-991 QGDKTPSQSF
+991 QNNQTPSQSF
-1001 AQNGNTYWQKF
+1001 AHNGNTYWQKF
-1012 EAFDAVYTKVGI
+1012 EAFDAVYAKVGI

-1051 ESSDYQEFCHTPG
+1051 ESSEYQNFCRTPG
-1064 DIYVNNPYDPTCI
+1064 DIYVNNPYDSTCI

-1094 RGKSYFGSEGD
+1094 RGKSYFGPGGD
-1105 GYVANKNISWNANGN
+1105 GYVANKNISWNAEGK

-1130 YSQVNGIDD
+1130 YSQVNGINE
-1139 AINQGVTNGVNN
+1139 AINQGVTEGVNN
-1151 GLTDVNNRIDGF
+1151 GLTDVNNRIDTINSSF
-1163 ESWKNTVEET
+1163 ADINEK
-1173 FNGIDERIGNNE
+1173 IKNNE

-1197 VSQMSNAEV
+1197 VSQMASSKM
-1206 LFHNPE
+1206 LFPNPE
-1212 FVVKS
+1212 FIYD
-1217 LSEASSYEEI
+1217 LSRVDLDVSMGGNVEEALQSFAKYI
-1227 PSIIMT
+1227 
-1233 TFNNIRLY
+1233 FNNLKLY
-1241 GICSGYSGYH
+1241 GVNIGYAGYH
-1251 HCVISGDS
+1251 HHVLSGAT
-1259 DVLGW
+1259 LGW
-1264 NGTNDKTVLFFNY
+1264 DGKNDQTSIFFNY
-1277 GSFAGSDIT
+1277 SKFLGKDATIT
-1286 IIGIDIKRGSTYY
+1286 RIDIKRNGAYY
-1299 NIFEGSVRL
+1299 NVYEGRFDVT
-1308 ESLEEAEKVSIPYK
+1308 ETATTISLK
-1322 SNPLP
+1322 SNPFL
-1327 SDSPYLL
+1327 SSASPNLL
-1334 STDSLYIRYQSDWAY
+1334 ATDELYISFQSDWGY
-1349 TFPSVEGINFIS
+1349 TNWEQESINY
-1361 ILQYYNNDTPHIL
+1361 LTYLEYLKNTTPYPL
-1374 FGYDVGTGVT
+1374 YGMGSTSYGTLY
-1384 NNLHS
+1384 LHS
-1389 AVILPSAD
+1389 RMVPYIEGNTD
-1397 SSALDSTSPNHNGDT
+1397 SIITDDPTSPNSNGKT
-1412 LLIKNYS
+1412 MVIQNYS

-1432 FAVDSRANA
+1432 FAVDSRPNA
-1441 KFLCRTVAKIPEDF
+1441 RFLCRIVANIPENF
-1455 RLEFTNN
+1455 KLNFTNN
-1462 ECGNGAKF
+1462 QYGNGGTF
-1470 TWLTDNHGTGSYK
+1470 TWLTDNQGTGKYK
-1483 EYLYLVECGST
+1483 EYLYLLECGST
-1494 GNFSTVLFSY
+1494 GNFQSVLFSY
-1504 LVPCDDKGVTA
+1504 LEANDKKLVESIAGA
-1515 VKGST
+1515 T
-1520 YQRSIIVTKNGEQ
+1520 YQMSIIVKKNGET
-1533 ISYAPLEWRVAY
+1533 INYAPLEWRVAY

-1585 INTDTILSNGNKW
+1585 INTDTILSNGNYW

-1605 GYLAS
+1605 GYLA
-1610 KNISWLADGT
+1610 KRKIQWTPDGT
-1620 LSIKGANTTITNG
+1620 LSI
-1633 TVTGK
+1633 
-1638 YTSGNTVFYDGYQLN
+1638 SGNLLGFTGSTYGYNLAPEGQGYVAGGAIKWDM
-1653 PNGSGYIAGKL
+1653 NGGL
-1664 ITWTADGQ
+1664 V
-1672 ITLPPMGTITVTPKY
+1672 LPPMGSIVPVVSGPIHNRLLSATV
-1687 SYLTFTGFDV
+1687 
-1697 TLTVFA
+1697 TVFA
-1703 GYCNIEGGIYLGVSF
+1703 GYCNIEGGIYLGVSS
-1718 DGSTVTDNNWFPVT
+1718 DGLVSGVSAWKTVVDHIVS
-1732 TDPVASPYTAIK
+1732 SPYTATVPNIAYKGSNNETLILAVGTDKKVAANFALGSLGLGQSPYYIK
-1744 SIGYSDWNV
+1744 VD
-1753 PDGDAVYPKTLM
+1753 DGDDAAVDLVQFRSDGETSTASGYDYYFTGTSATLKLLIQNSSSTADKKFTWKVSNLDSANYHITIALK
-1765 LGVGSNKKIAANY
+1765 LGIAASGITVYKEGN
-1778 DIQNI
+1778 
-1783 NILDPYQIVM
+1783 
-1793 ASDATITWH
+1793 TITGIGLKAG
-1802 SKSFTSDDVAI
+1802 SMELNQGFY
-1813 DGGDVFNFKGNSAR
+1813 
-1827 LTLELRNPDTSM
+1827 LTLDVTNPSVSPITL
-1839 HTYKILYYVNSTT
+1839 TITC
-1852 ELNGYAVN
+1852 
-1860 GGNPV
+1860 GNE
-1865 GKIPIDESIP
+1865 I
-1875 IGNGTVR
+1875 
-1882 VIISQ
+1882 
-1887 SLGATGA
+1887 
-1894 QLNGTTYALSGGG
+1894 
-1907 YMYIDVKIS
+1907 
-1916 GVSAINPNLNKAA
+1916 
-1929 LVIAIA
+1929 
-1935 QIQ
+1935 

>member
-174 VNGINVLDKAKISEA
+174 VGGINVLEQDKISEA

-198 FDLKGALLEL
+198 FDLKGNLLTL
-208 PESCTLLFNGGSI
+208 PESVTLLFNGGSI
-221 NNGTIVFN
+221 NNGTLICN

-243 DVTVLGTFDKGLIM
+243 DVTVLGTFDEGLVM
-257 AMDDTVKWYDGSE
+257 AMDGTIKWYDGTE
-270 WKKIEA
+270 WRKIESDA
-276 DSSLLT
+276 TSLAL
-282 FSARV
+282 SARV
-287 LKAEKTEEPIA
+287 LSVSKADEPSA
-298 TAEVVDNEIQFTFG
+298 TAEIVDNEVQFTFG

-322 DPGEKGDPGDTA
+322 DKGEKGEKGDPGDTA
-334 VSTQTFAI
+334 VATQTFAI
-342 FKSTGTDKNPPAT
+342 FKSTGTDKNTPAT
-355 PTGGHWNS
+355 PIGGHWDS
-363 TNDVFTPPEG
+363 SNDSFTPPEG

-394 TGTLLGTWSTPVRI
+394 TGTLLGSWSTPVRI

-448 YVPSGWTNNPQGID
+448 YVPSGWTNNPQGITV
-462 IDNQCEWVSTRKKEL
+462 DNQCEWVSTRKKEL

-483 WNTPTIWSKWGVNG
+483 WNTPVIWSKWGVNG
-497 KDGAGIEYIYLRNN
+497 QDGAGIEYIYLRNN

-531 GDYEDIEYIPDGW
+531 GDYEGIEYVPDGW
-544 TDNPQGVAPGLRY
+544 TDNPQGVAPGASY

-607 VTTNINPGSIWGL
+607 VTTNINPGSIWGFT
-620 VFPNYDNTKEAVW
+620 FPNYDNKTEAVW
-633 MIQAYVTYKNEL
+633 MIQAYVTYDNKL
-645 ATTEDGIPEAAL
+645 ATVEDGVPEAAL

-663 IVTGTPGENGNPVNW
+663 IVTGTPGEDGVPVNW
-678 KTYVYKKSTTKPTSK
+678 KTYIYKKSDTKPTST
-693 PPVNVLYNDAS
+693 PSTGILYTEVLVD
-704 IANAGWMDYP
+704 GWVDYP
-714 NDTGQWWQC
+714 NDSGNWWQC

-728 GTTKMITE
+728 GTTKLITS
-736 WSEILPVNGQD
+736 WSEILPVNGKD

-756 EMRFNKNTSQIT
+756 EMRFNKNSSQTSS
-768 APAINRAIRQPEG
+768 PAIDRTIRTPSG
-781 WTINPPELTV
+781 WSLTPPQLTV

-815 PDDTLVTDS
+815 PDDTLVKDS

-867 YCLGTATTYL
+867 YCLGTADSYTGSTT
-877 GNSNPSESLDGWS
+877 PSTNLDGWS
-890 DTVPETT
+890 DEVPNTT
-897 QEHPYIWCIQG
+897 SEHPYIWCIQG
-908 KKVYSKDE
+908 KKVYSKNE
-916 KGNEVFVINWSRPFR
+916 EGNEVFVINWGKPFR

-945 QIIYPAGVYDVNKT
+945 QIIYPAGVYDVTKT
-959 YETTERIAPYVLDTS
+959 YETTERIAPYVLDPS

-1001 AQNGNTYWQKF
+1001 ADNGNTYWQKF

-1036 GDYAFSQQGIDRQGN
+1036 KEYAFSQTGIDVEGN
-1051 ESSDYQEFCHTPG
+1051 ESTNYQNFMLLSNGLTSFS
-1064 DIYVNNPYDPTCI
+1064 PYDHNCL
-1077 FRPNW
+1077 FRPRW
-1082 CVNFSTGEQWMG
+1082 CVNFKTGEQWLG
-1094 RGKSYFGSEGD
+1094 TGTSHFGSEGD
-1105 GYVANKNISWNANGN
+1105 GYVAKENISWSADGT

-1130 YSQVNGIDD
+1130 YSQVAGITD
-1139 AINQGVTNGVNN
+1139 AINQGVTEGVNN
-1151 GLTDVNNRIDGF
+1151 GLTNVNNRIDGF
-1163 ESWKNTVEET
+1163 ESWKNTVGDT
-1173 FNGIDERIGNNE
+1173 FSDINKKIENNE
-1185 ITIGEINNKASL
+1185 LTIGEINNKASL
-1197 VSQMSNAEV
+1197 VSQMSNAEL
-1206 LFHNPE
+1206 LFPNPE
-1212 FVVKS
+1212 FTGEK
-1217 LSEASSYEEI
+1217 
-1227 PSIIMT
+1227 IIAD
-1233 TFNNIRLY
+1233 FAEWWKYQHNNLRLY
-1241 GICSGYSGYH
+1241 GVTKGYSGYH
-1251 HCVISGDS
+1251 HCVIPGTSNI
-1259 DVLGW
+1259 LKW
-1264 NGTNDKTVLFFNY
+1264 NGTETPTTVFFNY
-1277 GSFAGSDIT
+1277 CNSFKGLDAT

-1299 NIFEGSVRL
+1299 NIFEGSL
-1308 ESLEEAEKVSIPYK
+1308 ELSEEKAAITYK
-1322 SNPLP
+1322 DNPLP

-1334 STDSLYIRYQSDWAY
+1334 STDSLYIRYQSEWGD
-1349 TFPSVEGINFIS
+1349 TSGFLSQEDLSVYQIPFYLGMYRNTTPYLVVGYSLGVTPEGTNYWHSYHSIS
-1361 ILQYYNNDTPHIL
+1361 NEVAEDTPPN
-1374 FGYDVGTGVT
+1374 GTGFICT
-1384 NNLHS
+1384 
-1389 AVILPSAD
+1389 IR
-1397 SSALDSTSPNHNGDT
+1397 
-1412 LLIKNYS
+1412 NYS

-1432 FAVDSRANA
+1432 FAVDARPNA
-1441 KFLCRTVAKIPEDF
+1441 RFLCRIVAKIPENF
-1455 RLEFTNN
+1455 KLNFTNN
-1462 ECGNGAKF
+1462 QYGNGGTF
-1470 TWLTDNHGTGSYK
+1470 TWLTDNQGTGKYK
-1483 EYLYLVECGST
+1483 EYLYLLECGST
-1494 GNFSTVLFSY
+1494 GNFQSVLYSY
-1504 LVPCDDKGVTA
+1504 LEANDKKLVTPVA
-1515 VKGST
+1515 DPTST
-1520 YQRSIIVTKNGEQ
+1520 YQMSIIVKKNDET
-1533 ISYAPLEWRVAY
+1533 INYAPLEWRVAY

-1556 VSTYID
+1556 VGTYID

-1610 KNISWLADGT
+1610 KNIKWEIDGT
-1620 LSIKGANTTITNG
+1620 LRI
-1633 TVTGK
+1633 
-1638 YTSGNTVFYDGYQLN
+1638 SGNLLGFTGSKYGYNLAPEGQGYVAGGAIKWDM
-1653 PNGSGYIAGKL
+1653 NGGL
-1664 ITWTADGQ
+1664 V
-1672 ITLPPMGTITVTPKY
+1672 LPPMGTIVPVVSGPIHNRVLSATV
-1687 SYLTFTGFDV
+1687 
-1697 TLTVFA
+1697 TVFA
-1703 GYCNIEGGIYLGVSF
+1703 GYCNIEGGIYLGVSSN
-1718 DGSTVTDNNWFPVT
+1718 GLVSGVTSWKTVVDHTVS
-1732 TDPVASPYTAIK
+1732 SPYTAT
-1744 SIGYSDWNV
+1744 V
-1753 PDGDAVYPKTLM
+1753 PNIVYTGPNNETLILAVGTT
-1765 LGVGSNKKIAANY
+1765 KKVAANFALGSLGLGKPPYKIEVAEAGENDTAVDLIQFRSNGETSTASGY
-1778 DIQNI
+1778 DYYFTGTSATVKLLIQNSSSTADREFTWSVSNLASSNYTI
-1783 NILDPYQIVM
+1783 AIVPEYGM
-1793 ASDATITWH
+1793 SPSGITVIKTGMNNTITGIGLKAG
-1802 SKSFTSDDVAI
+1802 SMELNQGFY
-1813 DGGDVFNFKGNSAR
+1813 
-1827 LTLELRNPDTSM
+1827 LTLDITNPS
-1839 HTYKILYYVNSTT
+1839 
-1852 ELNGYAVN
+1852 A
-1860 GGNPV
+1860 
-1865 GKIPIDESIP
+1865 
-1875 IGNGTVR
+1875 
-1882 VIISQ
+1882 
-1887 SLGATGA
+1887 SLIT
-1894 QLNGTTYALSGGG
+1894 LT
-1907 YMYIDVKIS
+1907 
-1916 GVSAINPNLNKAA
+1916 INCT
-1929 LVIAIA
+1929 
-1935 QIQ
+1935 

>member
-174 VNGINVLDKAKISEA
+174 VGGINVLEQDKISEA

-198 FDLKGALLEL
+198 FDLKGNLLTL
-208 PESCTLLFNGGSI
+208 PESVTLLFNGGSI
-221 NNGTIVFN
+221 NNGTLICN

-243 DVTVLGTFDKGLIM
+243 DVTVLGTFDEGLVM
-257 AMDDTVKWYDGSE
+257 AMDGTIKWYDGTE
-270 WKKIEA
+270 WRKIESDA
-276 DSSLLT
+276 TSLAL
-282 FSARV
+282 SARV
-287 LKAEKTEEPIA
+287 LSVSKADEPSA
-298 TAEVVDNEIQFTFG
+298 TAEIVDNEVQFTFG

-322 DPGEKGDPGDTA
+322 DRGEKGEKGDPGDTA
-334 VSTQTFAI
+334 VATQTFAI
-342 FKSTGTDKNPPAT
+342 FKSTGTDKNTPAT
-355 PTGGHWNS
+355 PTGGHWDSSNGS
-363 TNDVFTPPEG
+363 FTPPEG

-394 TGTLLGTWSTPVRI
+394 TGTLLGSWSTPVRI
-408 SGEDGAPGTDGL
+408 SGEDGVPGTDGL

-429 PTSLEVPALNV
+429 PTYLEKPALNV
-440 TDSPNTNG
+440 IDSPNTNG
-448 YVPSGWTNNPQGID
+448 YVPSGWTNNPQGITV
-462 IDNQCEWVSTRKKEL
+462 DNQCEWVSTRKKEL

-497 KDGAGIEYIYLRNN
+497 QDGAGIEYIYLRNN

-531 GDYEDIEYIPDGW
+531 GDYEDIEYIPEGW
-544 TDNPQGVAPGLRY
+544 TDSPQGVTSTLRY

-607 VTTNINPGSIWGL
+607 VTTNINPGSIWGFT
-620 VFPNYDNTKEAVW
+620 FPNYDNKTEAVW
-633 MIQAYVTYKNEL
+633 MIQAYVTYDNKL
-645 ATTEDGIPEAAL
+645 ATVEDGVPEAAL

-693 PPVNVLYNDAS
+693 PPVNVLFNDSS
-704 IANAGWMDYP
+704 ITNAGWMDYP

-768 APAINRAIRQPEG
+768 APAINRAVRQPEG
-781 WTINPPELTV
+781 WTINPPQLTV

-815 PDDTLVTDS
+815 PDDTLVKGS
-824 DGNGWSIPVRISG
+824 DGNGWSTPVRISG

-847 TGDRG
+847 TGGPG
-852 PQGPTGISGVSFEVK
+852 PQGATGIPGVSFEVK

-877 GNSNPSESLDGWS
+877 GNSNPSESLEGWL
-890 DTVPETT
+890 DDVPETT
-897 QEHPYIWCIQG
+897 TENPYIWCIQG

-916 KGNEVFVINWSRPFR
+916 GGDIVSSINWGRPFR

-945 QIIYPAGVYDVNKT
+945 QIVYPAGVYDVTKT
-959 YETTERIAPYVLDTS
+959 YETTERIAPYVLDPS

-991 QGDKTPSQSF
+991 QNNQTPSQSF
-1001 AQNGNTYWQKF
+1001 ANNGNKYWQKF
-1012 EAFDAVYTKVGI
+1012 ESFDAVYAKVGI

-1036 GDYAFSQQGIDRQGN
+1036 KEYAFSQTGIKKNG
-1051 ESSDYQEFCHTPG
+1051 EKSTEYQNFMLLDNQLSAPS
-1064 DIYVNNPYDPTCI
+1064 PYDPDCL
-1077 FRPNW
+1077 FRPRW
-1082 CVNFSTGEQWMG
+1082 CVNFKTGEQWLG
-1094 RGKSYFGSEGD
+1094 TGTSHFGSAGD
-1105 GYVANKNISWNANGN
+1105 GYVANKNISWSADGT

-1130 YSQVNGIDD
+1130 YNQVNGIQD
-1139 AINQGVTNGVNN
+1139 AINQGVTEGVNN

-1163 ESWKNTVEET
+1163 ESWKNTVGET
-1173 FNGIDERIGNNE
+1173 FNDINKKIDNNE
-1185 ITIGEINNKASL
+1185 ITIGEISNKASL
-1197 VSQMSNAEV
+1197 VSQMSNAEL
-1206 LFHNPE
+1206 LFPNPE
-1212 FVVKS
+1212 FAVEK
-1217 LSEASSYEEI
+1217 LIDDFAELLKYQY
-1227 PSIIMT
+1227 
-1233 TFNNIRLY
+1233 NNLRLY
-1241 GICSGYSGYH
+1241 GVTKGYSGYH
-1251 HCVISGDS
+1251 HCVIPGTSNI
-1259 DVLGW
+1259 LRW
-1264 NGTNDKTVLFFNY
+1264 NGTETPTTVFFKYCN
-1277 GSFAGSDIT
+1277 SFKGLDAT

-1299 NIFEGSVRL
+1299 NIFEGSL
-1308 ESLEEAEKVSIPYK
+1308 ELSEEKAAITYK
-1322 SNPLP
+1322 DNPLP

-1334 STDSLYIRYQSDWAY
+1334 STDSLYIRYQSEWGD
-1349 TFPSVEGINFIS
+1349 TSGFLSQEDLSVYQIPFYLGMYRNTTPYLVVGYSLGATPEGTNYWHS
-1361 ILQYYNNDTPHIL
+1361 CHSVYNKVTGDIPPN
-1374 FGYDVGTGVT
+1374 GTGFIC
-1384 NNLHS
+1384 
-1389 AVILPSAD
+1389 AIR
-1397 SSALDSTSPNHNGDT
+1397 
-1412 LLIKNYS
+1412 NYS

-1432 FAVDSRANA
+1432 FAVDARPNA
-1441 KFLCRTVAKIPEDF
+1441 RFLCRIVAKIPENF
-1455 RLEFTNN
+1455 KLNFTNN
-1462 ECGNGAKF
+1462 QYGNGGTF
-1470 TWLTDNHGTGSYK
+1470 TWLTDNQGTGKYK
-1483 EYLYLVECGST
+1483 EYLYLLECGST
-1494 GNFSTVLFSY
+1494 GNFQSVLYSY
-1504 LVPCDDKGVTA
+1504 LEANDKKLVTPIA
-1515 VKGST
+1515 GAT
-1520 YQRSIIVTKNGEQ
+1520 YQMSIIVKKDGET
-1533 ISYAPLEWRVAY
+1533 INYAPLEWRVAY
-1545 ATVFDLTSNSK
+1545 ATVFDLTANSK
-1556 VSTYID
+1556 VGTYID

-1576 TAGTIDSGV
+1576 TAGTIDSGL
-1585 INTDTILSNGNKW
+1585 INTDAILSNGNKW

-1610 KNISWLADGT
+1610 KKINWDPDGT
-1620 LSIKGANTTITNG
+1620 LRI
-1633 TVTGK
+1633 
-1638 YTSGNTVFYDGYQLN
+1638 SGNLLGFTGSKYGYNLSPEGQGYVAGGAIKWDM
-1653 PNGSGYIAGKL
+1653 NGGL
-1664 ITWTADGQ
+1664 V
-1672 ITLPPMGTITVTPKY
+1672 LPPMGSIIPVVSGPIHKRSLSATV
-1687 SYLTFTGFDV
+1687 
-1697 TLTVFA
+1697 TVFA
-1703 GYCNIEGGIYLGVSF
+1703 GYCNIEGGIYLGVSSN
-1718 DGSTVTDNNWFPVT
+1718 GLVSGVSAWKTVVNSV
-1732 TDPVASPYTAIK
+1732 VASPYTATVPNIVYTGSDNGTLILAVGTDKKVAANFALGSLGLGK
-1744 SIGYSDWNV
+1744 SPYKIEV
-1753 PDGDAVYPKTLM
+1753 KDGDDAAVDLVQFRSDGETSTASGYDYYFTGTSATVKLLIQNSSSTADKKFTWE
-1765 LGVGSNKKIAANY
+1765 VSNLDSANY
-1778 DIQNI
+1778 HITIAPEFGISSSGITVYKEGN
-1783 NILDPYQIVM
+1783 
-1793 ASDATITWH
+1793 TITGIGLKAG
-1802 SKSFTSDDVAI
+1802 SMTLGQGFY
-1813 DGGDVFNFKGNSAR
+1813 
-1827 LTLELRNPDTSM
+1827 LTLDITNPSA
-1839 HTYKILYYVNSTT
+1839 S
-1852 ELNGYAVN
+1852 
-1860 GGNPV
+1860 
-1865 GKIPIDESIP
+1865 PITLTIKC
-1875 IGNGTVR
+1875 T
-1882 VIISQ
+1882 
-1887 SLGATGA
+1887 
-1894 QLNGTTYALSGGG
+1894 
-1907 YMYIDVKIS
+1907 
-1916 GVSAINPNLNKAA
+1916 
-1929 LVIAIA
+1929 
-1935 QIQ
+1935 

>member
-49 FKGNKEATRA
+49 FKGNREATRA

-151 FKDRQYCPSDPQGKG
+151 FKNRQYCPSDPQGKG

-174 VNGINVLDKAKISEA
+174 VGGINILEQDKISEA

-198 FDLKGALLEL
+198 FDLKGNLLTL
-208 PESCTLLFNGGSI
+208 PESVTLLFNGGSI
-221 NNGTIVFN
+221 NNGTLICN

-243 DVTVLGTFDKGLIM
+243 DVTVLGTFDEGLVM
-257 AMDDTVKWYDGSE
+257 AMDGTIKWYDGTE
-270 WKKIEA
+270 WRKIESDA
-276 DSSLLT
+276 TSLAL
-282 FSARV
+282 SARV
-287 LKAEKTEEPIA
+287 LSVSKADEPSA
-298 TAEVVDNEIQFTFG
+298 TAEIVNNEVQFTFG

-322 DPGEKGDPGDTA
+322 EQGEKGEKGDPGDTA
-334 VSTQTFAI
+334 VATQTFAI
-342 FKSTGTDKNPPAT
+342 FKSTGTDKNTPAT
-355 PTGGHWNS
+355 PTGGHWDS
-363 TNDVFTPPEG
+363 SNDSFTPPEG

-394 TGTLLGTWSTPVRI
+394 TGTLLGSWSTPVRI
-408 SGEDGAPGTDGL
+408 SGEDGVPGTDGL

-429 PTSLEVPALNV
+429 PTSLETPALNV

-462 IDNQCEWVSTRKKEL
+462 VDNQCEWVSTRKKEL

-483 WNTPTIWSKWGVNG
+483 WNTPVIWSKWGVNG
-497 KDGAGIEYIYLRNN
+497 QDGAGIEYIYLRNN
-511 GESVNNPTP
+511 GESVSNPTP

-531 GDYEDIEYIPDGW
+531 GDYEDIEYIPEGW
-544 TDNPQGVAPGLRY
+544 TDNPQGVAPGSRY

-607 VTTNINPGSIWGL
+607 VTTNINPGSIWGFT
-620 VFPNYDNTKEAVW
+620 FPNYDNKTEAVW
-633 MIQAYVTYKNEL
+633 MIQAYVTYDNKL
-645 ATTEDGIPEAAL
+645 ATVEDGVPEAAL

-693 PPVNVLYNDAS
+693 PPVNVLFNDSS
-704 IANAGWMDYP
+704 ITNAGWLDYP
-714 NDTGQWWQC
+714 DDTGQWWQC

-756 EMRFNKNTSQIT
+756 EMRFNKNISQIT
-768 APAINRAIRQPEG
+768 APAIDRTIRTPSG
-781 WTINPPELTV
+781 WSLTPPQLTV

-815 PDDTLVTDS
+815 PDDTLVKGS

-847 TGDRG
+847 TGGQG
-852 PQGPTGISGVSFEVK
+852 PQGATGISGVSFEVK

-877 GNSNPSESLDGWS
+877 GNSNPSESLEGWL
-890 DTVPETT
+890 DDVPETT
-897 QEHPYIWCIQG
+897 TENPYIWCIQG
-908 KKVYSKDE
+908 KKVYSKNE
-916 KGNEVFVINWSRPFR
+916 EGNEVFVINWGNPFR

-945 QIIYPAGVYDVNKT
+945 QIIYPAGVYDVTKT

-991 QGDKTPSQSF
+991 QNNQTPSQSF
-1001 AQNGNTYWQKF
+1001 ANNGNKYWQKF
-1012 EAFDAVYTKVGI
+1012 ESFDAVYTKVGI

-1036 GDYAFSQQGIDRQGN
+1036 GDYAFSQTGIKKDG
-1051 ESSDYQEFCHTPG
+1051 EKSTEYQNFMLLDNQLSAPS
-1064 DIYVNNPYDPTCI
+1064 PYDPNCL
-1077 FRPNW
+1077 FRPRW
-1082 CVNFSTGEQWMG
+1082 CVNFKTGEQWLG
-1094 RGKSYFGSEGD
+1094 TGTSYFGSAGD
-1105 GYVANKNISWNANGN
+1105 GYVANENIKWNAEGK

-1130 YSQVNGIDD
+1130 YSQVAGITD
-1139 AINQGVTNGVNN
+1139 AINQGVTEGVNN
-1151 GLTDVNNRIDGF
+1151 GLTEVNNRIDTINSDF
-1163 ESWKNTVEET
+1163 DSWKDHVGDT
-1173 FNGIDERIGNNE
+1173 FAEINGKIENNE

-1197 VSQMSNAEV
+1197 VSQMSNAEL
-1206 LFHNPE
+1206 LFPNPE
-1212 FVVKS
+1212 FTGEKLIDDYVEWWK
-1217 LSEASSYEEI
+1217 YQH
-1227 PSIIMT
+1227 
-1233 TFNNIRLY
+1233 NNLRLY
-1241 GICSGYSGYH
+1241 GVTKGYSGYH
-1251 HCVISGDS
+1251 HCVIPGTSNI
-1259 DVLGW
+1259 LKW
-1264 NGTNDKTVLFFNY
+1264 NGTETPTTVFFNY
-1277 GSFAGSDIT
+1277 CNSFKGLDAT

-1299 NIFEGSVRL
+1299 NIFEGSL
-1308 ESLEEAEKVSIPYK
+1308 ELSEEKAAITYK
-1322 SNPLP
+1322 DNPLP

-1334 STDSLYIRYQSDWAY
+1334 STDSLYIRYQSEWGD
-1349 TFPSVEGINFIS
+1349 TSGFLSQEDLSVYQIPFYLGMYRNTTPYLVVGYSLGATPEGTNYWHS
-1361 ILQYYNNDTPHIL
+1361 YHYVSNEVAGDTPPN
-1374 FGYDVGTGVT
+1374 GTGFICT
-1384 NNLHS
+1384 
-1389 AVILPSAD
+1389 IR
-1397 SSALDSTSPNHNGDT
+1397 
-1412 LLIKNYS
+1412 NYS

-1432 FAVDSRANA
+1432 FAVDARPNA
-1441 KFLCRTVAKIPEDF
+1441 RFLCRIVAKIPENF
-1455 RLEFTNN
+1455 KLSFTNN
-1462 ECGNGAKF
+1462 QYGNGGTF
-1470 TWLTDNHGTGSYK
+1470 TWLTDNQGTGDYK
-1483 EYLYLVECGST
+1483 EYLYLLECGAT
-1494 GNFSTVLFSY
+1494 GNFQSVLYSY
-1504 LVPCDDKGVTA
+1504 LEANDKKLVEPIAGA
-1515 VKGST
+1515 T
-1520 YQRSIIVTKNGEQ
+1520 YQMSIIVKKDGET
-1533 ISYAPLEWRVAY
+1533 INYAPLEWRVAY
-1545 ATVFDLTSNSK
+1545 ATVFDLTANSK
-1556 VSTYID
+1556 VGTYID

-1576 TAGTIDSGV
+1576 TAGTIDSGL
-1585 INTDTILSNGNKW
+1585 INTDAILSNGNKW

-1610 KNISWLADGT
+1610 KKINWDVNGT
-1620 LSIKGANTTITNG
+1620 LRI
-1633 TVTGK
+1633 
-1638 YTSGNTVFYDGYQLN
+1638 SGNLLGFTGSKYGYNLSPEGQGYVAGGAIKWDM
-1653 PNGSGYIAGKL
+1653 NGGL
-1664 ITWTADGQ
+1664 I
-1672 ITLPPMGTITVTPKY
+1672 LPPMGSIVPVVSGPIHKRSLSATV
-1687 SYLTFTGFDV
+1687 
-1697 TLTVFA
+1697 TVFA
-1703 GYCNIEGGIYLGVSF
+1703 GYCNIEGGIYLGVAPNGLVSEIPENSWISVV
-1718 DGSTVTDNNWFPVT
+1718 DHTVS
-1732 TDPVASPYTAIK
+1732 SPYTAT
-1744 SIGYSDWNV
+1744 V
-1753 PDGDAVYPKTLM
+1753 PNIVYK
-1765 LGVGSNKKIAANY
+1765 GSNNETLILAVGNPKKVAANFALGSLGLGKSPYKIEVVEAGENDTAVDLVQFRSDGETSTASGY
-1778 DIQNI
+1778 DYYFTGTNATVKLFIQNSSETNDRKFTWSVENLPGEKAYNLI
-1783 NILDPYQIVM
+1783 ITLEYGMSPSGISVYKEYN
-1793 ASDATITWH
+1793 TITGIGLKAG
-1802 SKSFTSDDVAI
+1802 SIALGQGFY
-1813 DGGDVFNFKGNSAR
+1813 
-1827 LTLELRNPDTSM
+1827 LTLDIAKPTISPIKLTINC
-1839 HTYKILYYVNSTT
+1839 
-1852 ELNGYAVN
+1852 
-1860 GGNPV
+1860 GNE
-1865 GKIPIDESIP
+1865 I
-1875 IGNGTVR
+1875 
-1882 VIISQ
+1882 
-1887 SLGATGA
+1887 
-1894 QLNGTTYALSGGG
+1894 
-1907 YMYIDVKIS
+1907 
-1916 GVSAINPNLNKAA
+1916 
-1929 LVIAIA
+1929 
-1935 QIQ
+1935 

>member
-19 PITFIQEILD
+19 PITFIQEVLD

-174 VNGINVLDKAKISEA
+174 VGGINVLEQDKISEA

-198 FDLKGALLEL
+198 FDLKGNLLTL
-208 PESCTLLFNGGSI
+208 PESVTLLFNGGSI
-221 NNGTIVFN
+221 NNGTLMCN

-243 DVTVLGTFDKGLIM
+243 DVTVLGTFDEGLVM
-257 AMDDTVKWYDGSE
+257 AMDGTIKWYDGTE
-270 WKKIEA
+270 WRKIESDA
-276 DSSLLT
+276 TSLAL
-282 FSARV
+282 SARV
-287 LKAEKTEEPIA
+287 LSVSKADEPSA
-298 TAEVVDNEIQFTFG
+298 TAEIVDNEVQFTFG

-322 DPGEKGDPGDTA
+322 DKGEKGEKGDPGDTA
-334 VSTQTFAI
+334 VATQTFAI
-342 FKSTGTDKNPPAT
+342 FKSTGTDKNTPAT
-355 PTGGHWNS
+355 PTGGHWDSSNGS
-363 TNDVFTPPEG
+363 FTPPEG

-394 TGTLLGTWSTPVRI
+394 TGTLLGSWSTPVRI
-408 SGEDGAPGTDGL
+408 SGEDGVPGTDGL

-429 PTSLEVPALNV
+429 PTYLEKPALNV

-448 YVPSGWTNNPQGID
+448 YVPSGWTNNPQGITV
-462 IDNQCEWVSTRKKEL
+462 DNQCEWVSTRKKEL

-483 WNTPTIWSKWGVNG
+483 WNTPVIWSKWGVNG
-497 KDGAGIEYIYLRNN
+497 QDGAGIEYIYLRNN

-531 GDYEDIEYIPDGW
+531 GDYEGIEYVPDGW
-544 TDNPQGVAPGLRY
+544 TDNPQGVASGLRY

-607 VTTNINPGSIWGL
+607 VTTNINPGSIWGFT
-620 VFPNYDNTKEAVW
+620 FPNYDNKTEAVW
-633 MIQAYVTYKNEL
+633 MIQAYVTYDNKL
-645 ATTEDGIPEAAL
+645 ATVEDGVPEAAL

-693 PPVNVLYNDAS
+693 PPVNVLFNDSS
-704 IANAGWMDYP
+704 ITNAGWLDCP
-714 NDTGQWWQC
+714 DDTGQWWQC

-781 WTINPPELTV
+781 WSLTPPQLTV

-815 PDDTLVTDS
+815 PDDTLVKGS

-867 YCLGTATTYL
+867 YCLGTADSYT
-877 GNSNPSESLDGWS
+877 GNDPSINLNGWS
-890 DTVPETT
+890 DEVPNTT
-897 QEHPYIWCIQG
+897 SEHPYIWCIQG

-916 KGNEVFVINWSRPFR
+916 EGNEVFVINWGNPFR

-945 QIIYPAGVYDVNKT
+945 QIIYPAGVYDVTKT

-991 QGDKTPSQSF
+991 QNDKTPSQSF
-1001 AQNGNTYWQKF
+1001 ADNGNTYWQKF

-1036 GDYAFSQQGIDRQGN
+1036 KEYAFSQTGIKKDG
-1051 ESSDYQEFCHTPG
+1051 EKSTEYQNFMLLDNQLSAPS
-1064 DIYVNNPYDPTCI
+1064 PYDPNCL
-1077 FRPNW
+1077 FRPRW
-1082 CVNFSTGEQWMG
+1082 CVNFKTGEQWLG
-1094 RGKSYFGSEGD
+1094 TGTSHFGSAGD
-1105 GYVANKNISWNANGN
+1105 GYVANKNISWNAEGK

-1130 YSQVNGIDD
+1130 YSQVAGITD
-1139 AINQGVTNGVNN
+1139 AINQGVTEGVNN
-1151 GLTDVNNRIDGF
+1151 GLTNVNNRIDGF
-1163 ESWKNTVEET
+1163 ESWKNTVGET
-1173 FNGIDERIGNNE
+1173 FDGIDKRIGNNE
-1185 ITIGEINNKASL
+1185 ITIEEINNKASL
-1197 VSQMSNAEV
+1197 VSQMASSEM
-1206 LFHNPE
+1206 LFPNPE
-1212 FVVKS
+1212 FTGEKLIDDYVKWWK
-1217 LSEASSYEEI
+1217 YQH
-1227 PSIIMT
+1227 
-1233 TFNNIRLY
+1233 NNLRLY
-1241 GICSGYSGYH
+1241 GVTKGYSGYH
-1251 HCVISGDS
+1251 HCVIPGTSNI
-1259 DVLGW
+1259 LRW
-1264 NGTNDKTVLFFNY
+1264 NGTETPTTVFFNY
-1277 GSFAGSDIT
+1277 CNSFKGLDAT

-1299 NIFEGSVRL
+1299 NIFEGSL
-1308 ESLEEAEKVSIPYK
+1308 ELSEEKAAITYK
-1322 SNPLP
+1322 DNPLP

-1334 STDSLYIRYQSDWAY
+1334 STDSLYIRYQSEWGDTSGGFSQEDLSTLQIPFYLHMYRNTTPYLVVGYYIGATPEGTNYWQSY
-1349 TFPSVEGINFIS
+1349 HSV
-1361 ILQYYNNDTPHIL
+1361 YNEVAGDIPPN
-1374 FGYDVGTGVT
+1374 GTGFICT
-1384 NNLHS
+1384 
-1389 AVILPSAD
+1389 IR
-1397 SSALDSTSPNHNGDT
+1397 
-1412 LLIKNYS
+1412 NYS

-1432 FAVDSRANA
+1432 FAVDSRPNA
-1441 KFLCRTVAKIPEDF
+1441 RFLCRIVAKIPENF
-1455 RLEFTNN
+1455 KLNFANN
-1462 ECGNGAKF
+1462 QYGNGGTF
-1470 TWLTDNHGTGSYK
+1470 TWLTDNQGTGKYK
-1483 EYLYLVECGST
+1483 EYLYLLECGST
-1494 GNFSTVLFSY
+1494 GNFQSVLFSY
-1504 LVPCDDKGVTA
+1504 LEANDKKLVEPIAGA
-1515 VKGST
+1515 T
-1520 YQRSIIVTKNGEQ
+1520 YQMSIIVKKNGET
-1533 ISYAPLEWRVAY
+1533 INYAPLEWRVAY

-1585 INTDTILSNGNKW
+1585 INTDTILSNGDKW

-1605 GYLAS
+1605 GYLA
-1610 KNISWLADGT
+1610 KRKIQWEPDGT
-1620 LSIKGANTTITNG
+1620 LSISGILQG
-1633 TVTGK
+1633 FIGSK
-1638 YTSGNTVFYDGYQLN
+1638 YGYRLL
-1653 PNGSGYIAGKL
+1653 P
-1664 ITWTADGQ
+1664 DGQ
-1672 ITLPPMGTITVTPKY
+1672 GYVAGGAIKWDMNGGLVLPPMGSIVPVVSGPIHNRVLSATV
-1687 SYLTFTGFDV
+1687 
-1697 TLTVFA
+1697 TVFA
-1703 GYCNIEGGIYLGVSF
+1703 GYCNIEGGIYLGVAPNGLVSEIPENSWISVV
-1718 DGSTVTDNNWFPVT
+1718 DHTVS
-1732 TDPVASPYTAIK
+1732 SPYTAT
-1744 SIGYSDWNV
+1744 V
-1753 PDGDAVYPKTLM
+1753 PNIVYK
-1765 LGVGSNKKIAANY
+1765 GSNNETLILAVGNPKKVAANFALGSLGLGKSPYKIEVAETGEDDTAVDLIQFRSNGETSTASGY
-1778 DIQNI
+1778 DYYFTGSSATVKLLIQNSSSKYDRTFTWSVE
-1783 NILDPYQIVM
+1783 NLPGEKAYTL
-1793 ASDATITWH
+1793 TITPEYGM
-1802 SKSFTSDDVAI
+1802 SPSGITVIKQGLNNTITGIGLKAGSMELNQGFY
-1813 DGGDVFNFKGNSAR
+1813 
-1827 LTLELRNPDTSM
+1827 LTLDIAKPTIS
-1839 HTYKILYYVNSTT
+1839 
-1852 ELNGYAVN
+1852 
-1860 GGNPV
+1860 
-1865 GKIPIDESIP
+1865 PIKL
-1875 IGNGTVR
+1875 T
-1882 VIISQ
+1882 
-1887 SLGATGA
+1887 
-1894 QLNGTTYALSGGG
+1894 
-1907 YMYIDVKIS
+1907 
-1916 GVSAINPNLNKAA
+1916 INCK
-1929 LVIAIA
+1929 
-1935 QIQ
+1935 

>member
-174 VNGINVLDKAKISEA
+174 VGGINVLEQDKISEA

-198 FDLKGALLEL
+198 FDLKGNLLTL
-208 PESCTLLFNGGSI
+208 PESVTLLFNGGSI
-221 NNGTIVFN
+221 NNGTLICN

-243 DVTVLGTFDKGLIM
+243 DVTVLGTFDEGLVM
-257 AMDDTVKWYDGSE
+257 AMDGTIKWYDGTE
-270 WKKIEA
+270 WRKIESDA
-276 DSSLLT
+276 TSLAL
-282 FSARV
+282 SARV
-287 LKAEKTEEPIA
+287 LSVSKADEPSA
-298 TAEVVDNEIQFTFG
+298 TAEIVDNEVQFTFG

-322 DPGEKGDPGDTA
+322 DRGEKGEKGDPGDTA
-334 VSTQTFAI
+334 VATQTFAI
-342 FKSTGTDKNPPAT
+342 FKSTGTDKNTPAT
-355 PTGGHWNS
+355 PTGGHWDS
-363 TNDVFTPPEG
+363 SNDSFTPPEG

-394 TGTLLGTWSTPVRI
+394 TGTLLGSWSTPVRI
-408 SGEDGAPGTDGL
+408 SGEDGVPGTDGL

-429 PTSLEVPALNV
+429 PTSLKRPELNV
-440 TDSPNTNG
+440 IDSPNTNG
-448 YVPSGWTNNPQGID
+448 YVPSGWTNNPQGITV
-462 IDNQCEWVSTRKKEL
+462 DNQCEWVSTRKKEL

-483 WNTPTIWSKWGVNG
+483 WNTPVIWSKWGVNG
-497 KDGAGIEYIYLRNN
+497 QDGAGIEYIYLRNN

-531 GDYEDIEYIPDGW
+531 GDYEGIEYVPDGW
-544 TDNPQGVAPGLRY
+544 TDNPQGVAPGASY

-607 VTTNINPGSIWGL
+607 VTTNINPGSIWGFT
-620 VFPNYDNTKEAVW
+620 FPNYDNKTEAVW
-633 MIQAYVTYKNEL
+633 MIQAYVTYDNKL
-645 ATTEDGIPEAAL
+645 ATVEDGVPEAAL

-678 KTYVYKKSTTKPTSK
+678 KTYIYKKSDTKPTST
-693 PPVNVLYNDAS
+693 PNTGILYTEVLVD
-704 IANAGWMDYP
+704 GWVDYP
-714 NDTGQWWQC
+714 NDSGNWWQC

-728 GTTKMITE
+728 GTTKLITS
-736 WSEILPVNGQD
+736 WSEILPVNGKD

-756 EMRFNKNTSQIT
+756 EMRFNKNSSQT
-768 APAINRAIRQPEG
+768 ASPAIDRTIRTPSG
-781 WTINPPELTV
+781 WSLTPPQLTV

-815 PDDTLVTDS
+815 PDDTLVKDS

-867 YCLGTATTYL
+867 YCLGTADSHT
-877 GNSNPSESLDGWS
+877 GNDPSINLNGWQ
-890 DTVPETT
+890 DDVPETT
-897 QEHPYIWCIQG
+897 SEHPYIWCIQG
-908 KKVYSKDE
+908 KKVYSKNE
-916 KGNEVFVINWSRPFR
+916 EGNEVFVINWGKPFR

-945 QIIYPAGVYDVNKT
+945 QIIYPAGVYDVTKT
-959 YETTERIAPYVLDTS
+959 YETTERIAPYVLDPS

-1001 AQNGNTYWQKF
+1001 ADNGNTYWQKF

-1036 GDYAFSQQGIDRQGN
+1036 KEYAFSQTGIDKDGN
-1051 ESSDYQEFCHTPG
+1051 ESTNYQNFMLLSNGLTS
-1064 DIYVNNPYDPTCI
+1064 YFPYDPDCL
-1077 FRPNW
+1077 FRPRW
-1082 CVNFSTGEQWMG
+1082 CVNFKTGEQWLG
-1094 RGKSYFGSEGD
+1094 TGTSHFGSAGD
-1105 GYVANKNISWNANGN
+1105 GYVANKNISWNAEGK

-1130 YSQVNGIDD
+1130 YNQVAGITD
-1139 AINQGVTNGVNN
+1139 AINQGVTEGVNN
-1151 GLTDVNNRIDGF
+1151 GLTDVNNKINGF
-1163 ESWKNTVEET
+1163 ESWKNTVGKT
-1173 FNGIDERIGNNE
+1173 FDDIDKRIGNNE

-1197 VSQMSNAEV
+1197 VSQMASSEM
-1206 LFHNPE
+1206 LFPNPE
-1212 FVVKS
+1212 FIYDPNRVDLDISMGVDAT
-1217 LSEASSYEEI
+1217 EA
-1227 PSIIMT
+1227 MT
-1233 TFNNIRLY
+1233 TFMKYIFNNLKLY
-1241 GICSGYSGYH
+1241 GVNIGYAGYH
-1251 HCVISGDS
+1251 HHVLSGAT
-1259 DVLGW
+1259 LGW
-1264 NGTNDKTVLFFNY
+1264 DGTEQQTTIFFNY
-1277 GSFAGSDIT
+1277 SKFLGKDVS
-1286 IIGIDIKRGSTYY
+1286 IIRMDIKRNGTYY
-1299 NIFEGSVRL
+1299 NVYEGKFDVT
-1308 ESLEEAEKVSIPYK
+1308 ESATTISLK

-1327 SDSPYLL
+1327 SASPNLL
-1334 STDSLYIRYQSDWAY
+1334 ATDELYISFQSDWGY
-1349 TFPSVEGINFIS
+1349 TNWEQESINF
-1361 ILQYYNNDTPHIL
+1361 LTYLEYLKNTTTYPL
-1374 FGYDVGTGVT
+1374 FGMGSTSYGTLYLHSTMIPYIEGST
-1384 NNLHS
+1384 NN
-1389 AVILPSAD
+1389 IITEDPE
-1397 SSALDSTSPNHNGDT
+1397 SPNGNGNT
-1412 LLIKNYS
+1412 MVIRNYS
-1419 YMSPTDLRIPGLQ
+1419 YMSHTDLRIPGLQ
-1432 FAVDSRANA
+1432 FAVDSRPNA
-1441 KFLCRTVAKIPEDF
+1441 RFLCRIVAKIPENF
-1455 RLEFTNN
+1455 KLNFTNN
-1462 ECGNGAKF
+1462 QYGNGGTF
-1470 TWLTDNHGTGSYK
+1470 TWLTDNQGTGKYK
-1483 EYLYLVECGST
+1483 EYLYLLECGST
-1494 GNFSTVLFSY
+1494 GNFQSVLYSY
-1504 LVPCDDKGVTA
+1504 LEANDKKLVEPIAGA
-1515 VKGST
+1515 T
-1520 YQRSIIVTKNGEQ
+1520 YQMSIIVKKDGET
-1533 ISYAPLEWRVAY
+1533 INYAPLEWRVAY

-1610 KNISWLADGT
+1610 KKINWDPNGT
-1620 LSIKGANTTITNG
+1620 LRI
-1633 TVTGK
+1633 
-1638 YTSGNTVFYDGYQLN
+1638 SGNLLGFTGSKYGYNLT
-1653 PNGSGYIAGKL
+1653 PEGSGYVAGGAIKWDMNGSL
-1664 ITWTADGQ
+1664 V
-1672 ITLPPMGTITVTPKY
+1672 LPPMGSIVPVVSGPIHDRKLSATV
-1687 SYLTFTGFDV
+1687 
-1697 TLTVFA
+1697 TVFA
-1703 GYCNIEGGIYLGVSF
+1703 GYCDIEGGIYLGTSSNGLTSGVTSWIPVVDHTVS
-1718 DGSTVTDNNWFPVT
+1718 
-1732 TDPVASPYTAIK
+1732 SPYTATVPNIVYKGSDNETLILAVGAGENRKVAANFALGSLGLGQSPYYIK
-1744 SIGYSDWNV
+1744 VD
-1753 PDGDAVYPKTLM
+1753 DGDDAAVDLVQFRSDGETSTAS
-1765 LGVGSNKKIAANY
+1765 GY
-1778 DIQNI
+1778 DYYFTGTSATVKLLIQNSSSTADKKFTWKVSNLDSTNY
-1783 NILDPYQIVM
+1783 NITIAPEFGIQ
-1793 ASDATITWH
+1793 ASGITVYKEGNTITGIGLKAG
-1802 SKSFTSDDVAI
+1802 SMNLGQGFY
-1813 DGGDVFNFKGNSAR
+1813 
-1827 LTLELRNPDTSM
+1827 LTLDVTNPS
-1839 HTYKILYYVNSTT
+1839 
-1852 ELNGYAVN
+1852 A
-1860 GGNPV
+1860 
-1865 GKIPIDESIP
+1865 SI
-1875 IGNGTVR
+1875 IT
-1882 VIISQ
+1882 
-1887 SLGATGA
+1887 LT
-1894 QLNGTTYALSGGG
+1894 
-1907 YMYIDVKIS
+1907 
-1916 GVSAINPNLNKAA
+1916 INCT
-1929 LVIAIA
+1929 
-1935 QIQ
+1935 